1 MNYDTL
7 KKIFFRFDPET
18 AHKIAEFGLRA
29 LYATPGGLEAL
40 AKFGVYKDE
49 ILTQNIWNLSFDNPV
64 GIAGGFD
71 KNATMIAP
79 LAALGYGHIDFGTF
93 TPRPQSGNEK
103 PRLFRLVAEESIQ
116 NAMGFNNEGA
126 DVIERRVRKIYPF
139 VIPIAA
145 NIGKNK
151 VTSNEDA
158 LSDYEALGR
167 KFNGLCDFF
176 IINVSSPNTPNLR
189 ALQENSFI
197 SELIGAMKK
206 ITNRPLVLK
215 LAPDMSADQAIA
227 LCECAVQSGA
237 SGIII
242 NNTSVDYSLS
252 PNARDFGGLSG
263 RLITEKS
270 RKLFA
275 QVARELFGRTVLISC
290 GGIDSAQEAYER
302 IKSGA
307 SLVQIFTA
315 FIFKGP
321 FVAKSINEGLAKLLR
336 ADGFN
341 NISEAVG
348 ANLKD
353 RAGEGYGVRNDLA
366 ENIDN
371 SADLRTYE
379 NKEPD
384 AKTDQISSTSKSKET
399 SEISNTPE
407 SKDADENSNDG
418 KSEISGVQADE
429 IPAAKTDEISSAKTG
444 SNSEADENSSASANL
459 NALVSADVATD
470 QSSTKQSGAESE
482 NSEIKS
488 SANNKNSEV
497 KSTKRSS
504 AKSKNLEAKS
514 TKQSGADRK
523 QDKISKGA
531 SKGGT
536 EQKQS
541 QISKSGVSSK
551 RGKISKDAS
560 QKDTSQKDDA
570 QNGALHKDAVQDNI
584 PQKDATQKDAAQK
597 DTSQDND
604 ALQKDA
610 SQQKGTEAKNLSKSD
625 AKSENLEAKSAKQSG
640 TTSKTAKTKTVSKN
654 KTASKAAPKND
665 IESKNSKTKAVPK
678 NSAESKSLKA
688 KNAKQS
694 NAKTKNAEAKE
705 TKELKEV
712 KKAGGAQDAEQNSS
726 KKRKAKKD

>member
-7 KKIFFRFDPET
+7 KKIFFLFDPET

-93 TPRPQSGNEK
+93 TPRPQSGNPK
-103 PRLFRLVAEESIQ
+103 PRLFRLVSEQSIQ

-139 VIPIAA
+139 KIPIAA

-270 RKLFA
+270 RKLFS

-321 FVAKSINEGLAKLLR
+321 FVAKSINEGLAELLR

-348 ANLKD
+348 VNLKD
-353 RAGEGYGVRNDLA
+353 RAGEGYGIRNDQAKNLG
-366 ENIDN
+366 NG
-371 SADLRTYE
+371 ADLCACG
-379 NKEPD
+379 NKEAG
-384 AKTDQISSTSKSKET
+384 AKTNEILNAAKGEET
-399 SEISNTPE
+399 SEISNAPE
-407 SKDADENSNDG
+407 SKDANGISNDG

-429 IPAAKTDEISSAKTG
+429 IPAVQTNSISK
-444 SNSEADENSSASANL
+444 ADENSSASANL
-459 NALVSADVATD
+459 NVLASADTATD
-470 QSSTKQSGAESE
+470 QRSIEQSGAESE

-488 SANNKNSEV
+488 K
-497 KSTKRSS
+497 KRSS
-504 AKSKNLEAKS
+504 AKSENLEAKS
-514 TKQSGADRK
+514 TKQDSEDRK
-523 QDKISKGA
+523 SDKISK
-531 SKGGT
+531 T
-536 EQKQS
+536 T
-541 QISKSGVSSK
+541 SKSGVSSR
-551 RGKISKDAS
+551 RGKIS
-560 QKDTSQKDDA
+560 
-570 QNGALHKDAVQDNI
+570 
-584 PQKDATQKDAAQK
+584 KDATQKDAAQK
-597 DTSQDND
+597 DTAKDND
-604 ALQKDA
+604 ASQKDGVQDNA
-610 SQQKGTEAKNLSKSD
+610 SQQKGAEAKNLSKSG
-625 AKSENLEAKSAKQSG
+625 AKSENLENKSAKQSD
-640 TTSKTAKTKTVSKN
+640 TASKTAKTKTVQKT
-654 KTASKAAPKND
+654 KTATKAAPKND
-665 IESKNSKTKAVPK
+665 IESKNSKTKAAPK

-688 KNAKQS
+688 KNVKQS
-694 NAKTKNAEAKE
+694 STKTKNAEAKE
-705 TKELKEV
+705 TKELKEA
-712 KKAGGAQDAEQNSS
+712 KEASGAQDAEQNSS

>member
-79 LAALGYGHIDFGTF
+79 LAALGFGHIDFGTF

-126 DVIERRVRKIYPF
+126 DVIEHRVRKIYPF
-139 VIPIAA
+139 KIPIAA

-151 VTSNEDA
+151 ATSNEDA

-275 QVARELFGRTVLISC
+275 QVARELFGRTILISC

-321 FVAKSINEGLAKLLR
+321 FVAKLINERLAELLR

-348 ANLKD
+348 VNLKA
-353 RAGEGYGVRNDLA
+353 RADEGYGIRGDQT
-366 ENIDN
+366 ENRGGG
-371 SADLRTYE
+371 ADLHAYE
-379 NKEPD
+379 NKDAE
-384 AKTDQISSTSKSKET
+384 AKTDKISSAS
-399 SEISNTPE
+399 
-407 SKDADENSNDG
+407 
-418 KSEISGVQADE
+418 KSEISSAQADKIFAAQTDE
-429 IPAAKTDEISSAKTG
+429 IPSAQIGSS
-444 SNSEADENSSASANL
+444 SEADENFSASANL
-459 NALVSADVATD
+459 NALVSADTATD
-470 QSSTKQSGAESE
+470 QSSAEQ
-482 NSEIKS
+482 S
-488 SANNKNSEV
+488 SAENKISEV
-497 KSTKRSS
+497 KNTKRNGT
-504 AKSKNLEAKS
+504 KSENLEAKS
-514 TKQSGADRK
+514 TKQDGTDRK
-523 QDKISKGA
+523 SDKISKTT
-531 SKGGT
+531 SKSGT

-541 QISKSGVSSK
+541 QISKGDASSK

-560 QKDTSQKDDA
+560 QNDASQKNDA
-570 QNGALHKDAVQDNI
+570 QNGAVHKDAVRDNTAQNDAVQDSAS
-584 PQKDATQKDAAQK
+584 QQKDAA
-597 DTSQDND
+597 
-604 ALQKDA
+604 
-610 SQQKGTEAKNLSKSD
+610 AKNLSKSD
-625 AKSENLEAKSAKQSG
+625 AKSENLEAKKAKQSG
-640 TTSKTAKTKTVSKN
+640 TANKTAKTKTASKN
-654 KTASKAAPKND
+654 KTTTKAAPKND
-665 IESKNSKTKAVPK
+665 IESKNSKTKAAPK
-678 NSAESKSLKA
+678 SSAESKSSKS
-688 KNAKQS
+688 KNVKQS
-694 NAKTKNAEAKE
+694 GAKTKNAEAKE
-705 TKELKEV
+705 TKE
-712 KKAGGAQDAEQNSS
+712 ASGAQDAEQNSS

>member
-40 AKFGVYKDE
+40 AKFGIYKDE
-49 ILTQNIWNLSFDNPV
+49 ILTQKIWDLSFDNPV

-79 LAALGYGHIDFGTF
+79 LAALGFGHIDFGTF

-103 PRLFRLVAEESIQ
+103 PRLFRLVSEQSIQ

-126 DVIERRVRKIYPF
+126 DIIERRVRKIYPF

-151 VTSNEDA
+151 ATSNEDA

-197 SELIGAMKK
+197 SELIKAMKK

-270 RKLFA
+270 RELFA
-275 QVARELFGRTVLISC
+275 QVARELFGRTILISC

-321 FVAKSINEGLAKLLR
+321 FVAKSINEGLAELLR
-336 ADGFN
+336 ADGFK

-353 RAGEGYGVRNDLA
+353 RAGEGYGARGDRA
-366 ENIDN
+366 ESHGDG
-371 SADLRTYE
+371 ADLRACE
-379 NKEPD
+379 NKDAE
-384 AKTDQISSTSKSKET
+384 AKTDEISSASKGEET
-399 SEISNTPE
+399 DKISNAPE
-407 SKDADENSNDG
+407 SRDANGISNDG
-418 KSEISGVQADE
+418 KSEISSAQADE
-429 IPAAKTDEISSAKTG
+429 ISAAKTDEISSVQADEILSAQTG
-444 SNSEADENSSASANL
+444 SSSESDKNSSASANL
-459 NALVSADVATD
+459 NALVSAAVATD
-470 QSSTKQSGAESE
+470 QRSIEQ
-482 NSEIKS
+482 S
-488 SANNKNSEV
+488 SAENKISEV
-497 KSTKRSS
+497 KNTKRSS
-504 AKSKNLEAKS
+504 VKSKNLEAKS

-523 QDKISKGA
+523 SDKISK
-531 SKGGT
+531 T
-536 EQKQS
+536 T
-541 QISKSGVSSK
+541 SKSSVSSK

-560 QKDTSQKDDA
+560 Q
-570 QNGALHKDAVQDNI
+570 N
-584 PQKDATQKDAAQK
+584 DAAQK
-597 DTSQDND
+597 ETPQDND
-604 ALQKDA
+604 AAQDNA
-610 SQQKGTEAKNLSKSD
+610 SQQKDAEVKNLSQSG
-625 AKSENLEAKSAKQSG
+625 AKSENLEAKNAKQSSAA
-640 TTSKTAKTKTVSKN
+640 SKTAKTKTASKN
-654 KTASKAAPKND
+654 KTATKAASKND

-678 NSAESKSLKA
+678 GSAESKSSKA
-688 KNAKQS
+688 KNAKQGG
-694 NAKTKNAEAKE
+694 AKTKNSEVEE

-712 KKAGGAQDAEQNSS
+712 KEASGAQDAEQNSS

>member
-79 LAALGYGHIDFGTF
+79 LAALGFGHIDFGTF

-139 VIPIAA
+139 KIPIAA

-151 VTSNEDA
+151 ATSNEDA

-215 LAPDMSADQAIA
+215 LAPDMSAAQAIA

-252 PNARDFGGLSG
+252 PNARGFGGLSG
-263 RLITEKS
+263 KLITEKS

-307 SLVQIFTA
+307 SLIQIFTA

-321 FVAKSINEGLAKLLR
+321 FIAKSINGGLAELLR

-341 NISEAVG
+341 SISEAVG
-348 ANLKD
+348 VNLKD
-353 RAGEGYGVRNDLA
+353 RAGEGYGVIGDQA
-366 ENIDN
+366 ESRGDG
-371 SADLRTYE
+371 ADLRTYE
-379 NKEPD
+379 NKD
-384 AKTDQISSTSKSKET
+384 AEAKADKISSASKGEEA
-399 SEISNTPE
+399 SEISNAPE
-407 SKDADENSNDG
+407 SKDANGILNNGESKILSAQMG
-418 KSEISGVQADE
+418 E
-429 IPAAKTDEISSAKTG
+429 IPAVQTDEILSAQTNSS
-444 SNSEADENSSASANL
+444 SEADENSSASANL
-459 NALVSADVATD
+459 NASVSADTATD
-470 QSSTKQSGAESE
+470 QSSAEQ
-482 NSEIKS
+482 S
-488 SANNKNSEV
+488 SAENKISEV
-497 KSTKRSS
+497 KNTKRSS
-504 AKSKNLEAKS
+504 AKCENLEDKN
-514 TKQSGADRK
+514 TKQSGEDRK
-523 QDKISKGA
+523 SDKISK
-531 SKGGT
+531 T
-536 EQKQS
+536 T
-541 QISKSGVSSK
+541 SK
-551 RGKISKDAS
+551 RSKNS
-560 QKDTSQKDDA
+560 
-570 QNGALHKDAVQDNI
+570 
-584 PQKDATQKDAAQK
+584 KDATQKDAAQK
-597 DTSQDND
+597 DTPQDND
-604 ALQKDA
+604 AAQDNTSQQKDA
-610 SQQKGTEAKNLSKSD
+610 AAKNISKSN
-625 AKSENLEAKSAKQSG
+625 AKSENLEAKKAKQSG
-640 TTSKTAKTKTVSKN
+640 TASKTVKTKTTPKN
-654 KTASKAAPKND
+654 KTATEAALKND
-665 IESKNSKTKAVPK
+665 IESKNFKTKAAPK
-678 NSAESKSLKA
+678 SSAESKSSKA
-688 KNAKQS
+688 KNVKQS
-694 NAKTKNAEAKE
+694 RAKTKNAEAKE
-705 TKELKEV
+705 TGEIKEAKEV
-712 KKAGGAQDAEQNSS
+712 KEAGGAQDAEQNSS

>member
-29 LYATPGGLEAL
+29 LYATPGGLEVL

-79 LAALGYGHIDFGTF
+79 LAALGFGHIDFGTF

-103 PRLFRLVAEESIQ
+103 PRLFRLVSEQSIQ

-126 DVIERRVRKIYPF
+126 DVIEHRVRKIYPF
-139 VIPIAA
+139 KIPIAA

-151 VTSNEDA
+151 ATPNEDA
-158 LSDYEALGR
+158 ISDYEALGR
-167 KFNGLCDFF
+167 KFDGLCDFF

-215 LAPDMSADQAIA
+215 LAPDMSAAQAIA

-270 RKLFA
+270 RELFA
-275 QVARELFGRTVLISC
+275 HVARELFGRTILISC

-348 ANLKD
+348 VNLKD
-353 RAGEGYGVRNDLA
+353 RAGEGYGARGDRV
-366 ENIDN
+366 ENRDN
-371 SADLRTYE
+371 GADLCACG
-379 NKEPD
+379 NKEAS
-384 AKTDQISSTSKSKET
+384 AKTNEILNAAKGEET
-399 SEISNTPE
+399 SEISNAPE
-407 SKDADENSNDG
+407 SKDVDEILNDG
-418 KSEISGVQADE
+418 ESKILSTQADE
-429 IPAAKTDEISSAKTG
+429 ILAAQTDKIPSAQTG
-444 SNSEADENSSASANL
+444 SSSEADENSGASVNL
-459 NALVSADVATD
+459 NALVSADTATD
-470 QSSTKQSGAESE
+470 QSSAEQ
-482 NSEIKS
+482 S
-488 SANNKNSEV
+488 SAENKISEV
-497 KSTKRSS
+497 KNTKRSN
-504 AKSKNLEAKS
+504 AKSENLEAKS
-514 TKQSGADRK
+514 TRQSSVDEK
-523 QDKISKGA
+523 QDKISKRVSKNGA
-531 SKGGT
+531 D
-536 EQKQS
+536 QKQS
-541 QISKSGVSSK
+541 QISKSGAGSK
-551 RGKISKDAS
+551 RGKILKN
-560 QKDTSQKDDA
+560 TSQ
-570 QNGALHKDAVQDNI
+570 NDAVQDN
-584 PQKDATQKDAAQK
+584 
-597 DTSQDND
+597 
-604 ALQKDA
+604 A
-610 SQQKGTEAKNLSKSD
+610 SQQKGAEAKNLSQSG
-625 AKSENLEAKSAKQSG
+625 AKSENLEAKNAKQSG
-640 TTSKTAKTKTVSKN
+640 AASKTAKTKTAQKN
-654 KTASKAAPKND
+654 ITATKAA
-665 IESKNSKTKAVPK
+665 PK
-678 NSAESKSLKA
+678 NSAESKSSKS
-688 KNAKQS
+688 KNVKQS
-694 NAKTKNAEAKE
+694 GAKTKNAEAKE
-705 TKELKEV
+705 TKEVKE
-712 KKAGGAQDAEQNSS
+712 ASGAQDAEQNSS

>member
-7 KKIFFRFDPET
+7 KKIFFLFDPET

-29 LYATPGGLEAL
+29 LYATPGGLEIL

-79 LAALGYGHIDFGTF
+79 LAALGFGHIDFGTF

-103 PRLFRLVAEESIQ
+103 PRLFRLVAEKSIQ

-139 VIPIAA
+139 KIPIAA

-151 VTSNEDA
+151 ATSNEDA

-275 QVARELFGRTVLISC
+275 QVARELFGRTILISC

-321 FVAKSINEGLAKLLR
+321 FVAKSINEELAKLLR

-341 NISEAVG
+341 NINEAVG
-348 ANLKD
+348 VNLKD
-353 RAGEGYGVRNDLA
+353 RVGEGYGIRNDLVESRGNGA
-366 ENIDN
+366 T
-371 SADLRTYE
+371 LRTYE
-379 NKEPD
+379 NKD
-384 AKTDQISSTSKSKET
+384 AEAKADKISSASKGEET
-399 SEISNTPE
+399 SEISNAPK

-418 KSEISGVQADE
+418 KSEISSARADKIPAVQTDEISSIQADE
-429 IPAAKTDEISSAKTG
+429 IPSAQTNSS
-444 SNSEADENSSASANL
+444 SEADENSSTSANL
-459 NALVSADVATD
+459 NALVSADTATD
-470 QSSTKQSGAESE
+470 QSSAEQSGTKSENSEVKNTKRNGAESE
-482 NSEIKS
+482 
-488 SANNKNSEV
+488 
-497 KSTKRSS
+497 
-504 AKSKNLEAKS
+504 NLEAKS
-514 TKQSGADRK
+514 TKQGNADRK

-541 QISKSGVSSK
+541 QISKGDASSK
-551 RGKISKDAS
+551 RGKIS
-560 QKDTSQKDDA
+560 
-570 QNGALHKDAVQDNI
+570 
-584 PQKDATQKDAAQK
+584 KDATQKDAAQK
-597 DTSQDND
+597 DTAKDND
-604 ALQKDA
+604 ASQKDVVQDNNA
-610 SQQKGTEAKNLSKSD
+610 SQQKGAEAKNLSKSSI
-625 AKSENLEAKSAKQSG
+625 KSENLEAKSTKQSD
-640 TTSKTAKTKTVSKN
+640 TASKTAKTKTVTKV
-654 KTASKAAPKND
+654 ASKND

-678 NSAESKSLKA
+678 GSAESKSSKA

-694 NAKTKNAEAKE
+694 GAKTKNAEAKE
-705 TKELKEV
+705 TKEVKE
-712 KKAGGAQDAEQNSS
+712 ASGAQDAEQNSS

>member
-79 LAALGYGHIDFGTF
+79 LAALGFGHIDFGTF
-93 TPRPQSGNEK
+93 TPRPQSGNPK
-103 PRLFRLVAEESIQ
+103 PRLFRLVSEQSIQ

-139 VIPIAA
+139 KIPIAA

-151 VTSNEDA
+151 ATSNEDA

-252 PNARDFGGLSG
+252 PNSRDFGGLSG

-270 RKLFA
+270 RELFA
-275 QVARELFGRTVLISC
+275 QVARELFSRTILISC

-321 FVAKSINEGLAKLLR
+321 FVAKSINEGLAELLR
-336 ADGFN
+336 ADGFK

-353 RAGEGYGVRNDLA
+353 RAGEGYGARGDRA
-366 ENIDN
+366 ESHGGGANFG
-371 SADLRTYE
+371 ACE
-379 NKEPD
+379 NKE
-384 AKTDQISSTSKSKET
+384 AGT
-399 SEISNTPE
+399 
-407 SKDADENSNDG
+407 
-418 KSEISGVQADE
+418 
-429 IPAAKTDEISSAKTG
+429 KTDEISSASKGEKTDEISNAPESKDVDEILNDG
-444 SNSEADENSSASANL
+444 ESKILSAQADEIPSAQTDSNSEADENSGASANL
-459 NALVSADVATD
+459 NALINTDTATD
-470 QSSTKQSGAESE
+470 QSSTEQSDAESE

-488 SANNKNSEV
+488 SAENENSEV
-497 KSTKRSS
+497 KNTKRNG
-504 AKSKNLEAKS
+504 AKSENLEAKS
-514 TKQSGADRK
+514 TKQGSADRK
-523 QDKISKGA
+523 SDKISK
-531 SKGGT
+531 T
-536 EQKQS
+536 T
-541 QISKSGVSSK
+541 SKSGVTSK
-551 RGKISKDAS
+551 RGKISK
-560 QKDTSQKDDA
+560 
-570 QNGALHKDAVQDNI
+570 G
-584 PQKDATQKDAAQK
+584 ATQKDAAQK
-597 DTSQDND
+597 DTPQDND
-604 ALQKDA
+604 AVQDNA
-610 SQQKGTEAKNLSKSD
+610 SQQKGAEAKNLSKSD
-625 AKSENLEAKSAKQSG
+625 AKSENLEAKNAKQSD
-640 TTSKTAKTKTVSKN
+640 TASKTAKTKTASKN
-654 KTASKAAPKND
+654 KTATKAAPKND
-665 IESKNSKTKAVPK
+665 IESKNSKTKAASK
-678 NSAESKSLKA
+678 SSAESKSLKA

-694 NAKTKNAEAKE
+694 SAKTKNSEVKE
-705 TKELKEV
+705 TKELKEA
-712 KKAGGAQDAEQNSS
+712 KKASGAQDAEQNSS

>member
-79 LAALGYGHIDFGTF
+79 LAALGFGHIDFGTF

-103 PRLFRLVAEESIQ
+103 PRLFRLVSEQSIQ

-126 DVIERRVRKIYPF
+126 DIIEHRVRKIYPF

-151 VTSNEDA
+151 ATPNEDA
-158 LSDYEALGR
+158 LSDYEVLAR
-167 KFNGLCDFF
+167 KFDGLCDFF

-227 LCECAVQSGA
+227 LCECAAQSGA

-270 RKLFA
+270 RELFA

-321 FVAKSINEGLAKLLR
+321 FVAKSINEGLAELLR
-336 ADGFN
+336 TDGFK

-353 RAGEGYGVRNDLA
+353 RAGEGYGIRGDQA
-366 ENIDN
+366 ENRDDG
-371 SADLRTYE
+371 SDLR
-379 NKEPD
+379 
-384 AKTDQISSTSKSKET
+384 AC
-399 SEISNTPE
+399 E
-407 SKDADENSNDG
+407 SKKADT
-418 KSEISGVQADE
+418 
-429 IPAAKTDEISSAKTG
+429 KTDEISSATKGEETSEI
-444 SNSEADENSSASANL
+444 SNAPESKETDGISNDGESKILSAQADEILSAQTNSSSEADKNSGASANL
-459 NALVSADVATD
+459 NALVSADTATD
-470 QSSTKQSGAESE
+470 QRSIEQSGAEGE
-482 NSEIKS
+482 
-488 SANNKNSEV
+488 NSEV
-497 KSTKRSS
+497 KNTKC
-504 AKSKNLEAKS
+504 
-514 TKQSGADRK
+514 
-523 QDKISKGA
+523 
-531 SKGGT
+531 
-536 EQKQS
+536 
-541 QISKSGVSSK
+541 
-551 RGKISKDAS
+551 
-560 QKDTSQKDDA
+560 
-570 QNGALHKDAVQDNI
+570 
-584 PQKDATQKDAAQK
+584 
-597 DTSQDND
+597 
-604 ALQKDA
+604 
-610 SQQKGTEAKNLSKSD
+610 SD
-625 AKSENLEAKSAKQSG
+625 AKSENLEAKSTKQDGTDRKSYKISKTTSKSSVSSKRGKISKDTTQKDTAKDDDASRKDVVQDNNASQQKDATAKNLSKSDVKSENLEVKNAKQSG
-640 TTSKTAKTKTVSKN
+640 TASKTAKTKTAKTKTAKTKTAKTKTVPKN
-654 KTASKAAPKND
+654 KTATKTA
-665 IESKNSKTKAVPK
+665 SKNITATKATPK
-678 NSAESKSLKA
+678 NSAESKSSKV

-694 NAKTKNAEAKE
+694 GAKTKKAEVKE
-705 TKELKEV
+705 AKELKETRETS
-712 KKAGGAQDAEQNSS
+712 GAQDAEQNSS

>member
-7 KKIFFRFDPET
+7 KKIFFLFDPET

-79 LAALGYGHIDFGTF
+79 LAALGFGHIDFGTF

-139 VIPIAA
+139 KIPIAA

-151 VTSNEDA
+151 ATSNEDA

-270 RKLFA
+270 RELFA

-321 FVAKSINEGLAKLLR
+321 FVAKSINEGLAELLR

-341 NISEAVG
+341 NVSEAVG
-348 ANLKD
+348 VNLKT
-353 RAGEGYGVRNDLA
+353 RAGEGYGIRNDQA
-366 ENIDN
+366 ESRGNG
-371 SADLRTYE
+371 ADLCACG
-379 NKEPD
+379 NKEAG
-384 AKTDQISSTSKSKET
+384 AKTNEISNVAKGEET
-399 SEISNTPE
+399 SEISNAPE
-407 SKDADENSNDG
+407 SKDADEILNDG
-418 KSEISGVQADE
+418 ESKILSAQMGEIPAVQTDE
-429 IPAAKTDEISSAKTG
+429 IPTAQTNSS
-444 SNSEADENSSASANL
+444 SEVDENSDASANL
-459 NALVSADVATD
+459 NALINTDTATG
-470 QSSTKQSGAESE
+470 QSSTEQSDAESE

-488 SANNKNSEV
+488 
-497 KSTKRSS
+497 
-504 AKSKNLEAKS
+504 AK
-514 TKQSGADRK
+514 QGGADEK
-523 QDKISKGA
+523 PDKISKRVSKNGA
-531 SKGGT
+531 D
-536 EQKQS
+536 QKQS
-541 QISKSGVSSK
+541 QISKSGVTSK
-551 RGKISKDAS
+551 RGKIS
-560 QKDTSQKDDA
+560 
-570 QNGALHKDAVQDNI
+570 
-584 PQKDATQKDAAQK
+584 KDATQKDAAQK
-597 DTSQDND
+597 DTPQDND
-604 ALQKDA
+604 AAQDNA
-610 SQQKGTEAKNLSKSD
+610 SQQKGAAAKYLSKSG
-625 AKSENLEAKSAKQSG
+625 AKSENLEAKNAKQSSAA
-640 TTSKTAKTKTVSKN
+640 SKTAKTKTAPKNKTATKTASKN
-654 KTASKAAPKND
+654 KTATKAASKND
-665 IESKNSKTKAVPK
+665 IESKNSKTKAASK

-694 NAKTKNAEAKE
+694 GAKTKNTEAKE

-712 KKAGGAQDAEQNSS
+712 KKASGAQDAERNSS
-726 KKRKAKKD
+726 KRRKVKKD

>member
-79 LAALGYGHIDFGTF
+79 LAALGFGHIDFGTF

-103 PRLFRLVAEESIQ
+103 PRLFRLVSEQSIQ

-139 VIPIAA
+139 KIPIAA

-151 VTSNEDA
+151 ATPNEDA

-252 PNARDFGGLSG
+252 PNTRDFGGLSG

-321 FVAKSINEGLAKLLR
+321 FVAKSINEGLAELLR

-348 ANLKD
+348 ANLKAH
-353 RAGEGYGVRNDLA
+353 AGEGYGIRNDQAKNLG
-366 ENIDN
+366 NG
-371 SADLRTYE
+371 ADLCACE
-379 NKEPD
+379 DKE
-384 AKTDQISSTSKSKET
+384 
-399 SEISNTPE
+399 
-407 SKDADENSNDG
+407 ADT
-418 KSEISGVQADE
+418 
-429 IPAAKTDEISSAKTG
+429 KTDEISSATKGEETSEI
-444 SNSEADENSSASANL
+444 SNAPESKETDGISNDGESKILSTQMGEIPAVQTDEIPTAQTNSSSEADENSDALVNL
-459 NALVSADVATD
+459 NALVSADTATD
-470 QSSTKQSGAESE
+470 QSSAEQ
-482 NSEIKS
+482 S
-488 SANNKNSEV
+488 SAENKISEV
-497 KSTKRSS
+497 KNTKRSS
-504 AKSKNLEAKS
+504 AKSENLEAKS
-514 TKQSGADRK
+514 TKQGSADQK
-523 QDKISKGA
+523 QDKISKRA
-531 SKGGT
+531 SKSGAD
-536 EQKQS
+536 QKQS
-541 QISKSGVSSK
+541 QISKSGVSSR
-551 RGKISKDAS
+551 RGKISKDA
-560 QKDTSQKDDA
+560 A
-570 QNGALHKDAVQDNI
+570 
-584 PQKDATQKDAAQK
+584 QKDAAQK
-597 DTSQDND
+597 DTAQYDDASQKDVVQDNN
-604 ALQKDA
+604 A
-610 SQQKGTEAKNLSKSD
+610 SQQKGTETKNLSKSD
-625 AKSENLEAKSAKQSG
+625 AKSENLEVKNAKQGG
-640 TTSKTAKTKTVSKN
+640 TASKTAKTKTASKN
-654 KTASKAAPKND
+654 KTATKVASKND
-665 IESKNSKTKAVPK
+665 IESKNSKTKATPK
-678 NSAESKSLKA
+678 NSAESKSLKS
-688 KNAKQS
+688 KNIKQS
-694 NAKTKNAEAKE
+694 GAKTKNAEDKE

-712 KKAGGAQDAEQNSS
+712 KKASGTQDAEQNSS

>member
-93 TPRPQSGNEK
+93 TPRPQSGNPK
-103 PRLFRLVAEESIQ
+103 PRLFRLVSEQSIQ

-126 DVIERRVRKIYPF
+126 DIIEHRVRKIYPF
-139 VIPIAA
+139 KIPIAA

-151 VTSNEDA
+151 ATPNEDA

-252 PNARDFGGLSG
+252 PNARGFGGLSG

-270 RKLFA
+270 RELFA
-275 QVARELFGRTVLISC
+275 QVARELFGRTILISC

-321 FVAKSINEGLAKLLR
+321 FVAKSINEGLAELLR
-336 ADGFN
+336 ADGFK

-353 RAGEGYGVRNDLA
+353 RAGEGYGIRGDQA
-366 ENIDN
+366 ENRDKGT
-371 SADLRTYE
+371 DLRTCG
-379 NKEPD
+379 NKEAG
-384 AKTDQISSTSKSKET
+384 AKTN
-399 SEISNTPE
+399 EISNVAKGEETDKISNAPE
-407 SKDADENSNDG
+407 SKDANGISNDG
-418 KSEISGVQADE
+418 KSKISGVQADE
-429 IPAAKTDEISSAKTG
+429 IPAVQTNSS
-444 SNSEADENSSASANL
+444 SEADENSSASANL
-459 NALVSADVATD
+459 NALVSTDTTTD
-470 QSSTKQSGAESE
+470 QSSAEQSSAENKIPEVKNTKQSDTESE
-482 NSEIKS
+482 
-488 SANNKNSEV
+488 
-497 KSTKRSS
+497 
-504 AKSKNLEAKS
+504 NLEAKS
-514 TKQSGADRK
+514 AKKNSADQK
-523 QDKISKGA
+523 QDKISKTT
-531 SKGGT
+531 SKSGT
-536 EQKQS
+536 DRKQS
-541 QISKSGVSSK
+541 QISKSGAGSK
-551 RGKISKDAS
+551 RGKISKDA
-560 QKDTSQKDDA
+560 
-570 QNGALHKDAVQDNI
+570 
-584 PQKDATQKDAAQK
+584 AQK
-597 DTSQDND
+597 DTAKDNDAVQKDAPQDND
-604 ALQKDA
+604 ALRKDA
-610 SQQKGTEAKNLSKSD
+610 SQQKDAEVKNLSQSGAKSD
-625 AKSENLEAKSAKQSG
+625 NLEAKNAKQSG
-640 TTSKTAKTKTVSKN
+640 AASKTAKTKTAQKN
-654 KTASKAAPKND
+654 ITATKAA
-665 IESKNSKTKAVPK
+665 PK
-678 NSAESKSLKA
+678 NSAESKSSKS
-688 KNAKQS
+688 KNVKQS
-694 NAKTKNAEAKE
+694 GAKTKNAEAKE
-705 TKELKEV
+705 TKEVKE
-712 KKAGGAQDAEQNSS
+712 ASGTQNAEQNSS

>member
-7 KKIFFRFDPET
+7 KKIFFLFDPET
-18 AHKIAEFGLRA
+18 AHKVAEFGLRA

-151 VTSNEDA
+151 TTSNEDA

-215 LAPDMSADQAIA
+215 LAPDMSAAQAIA

-270 RKLFA
+270 RELFA
-275 QVARELFGRTVLISC
+275 QVARELFGRTILISC

-321 FVAKSINEGLAKLLR
+321 FVAKSINEGLAELLR
-336 ADGFN
+336 ADGFK

-348 ANLKD
+348 TNLKD
-353 RAGEGYGVRNDLA
+353 RAGEGYGIRNDLA
-366 ENIDN
+366 ENLGN
-371 SADLRTYE
+371 GADLRTYE
-379 NKEPD
+379 NKD
-384 AKTDQISSTSKSKET
+384 AEAKADKISSATGGEET
-399 SEISNTPE
+399 DEISNAPE
-407 SKDADENSNDG
+407 SRDADENSNDG
-418 KSEISGVQADE
+418 KSEISSVQVNK
-429 IPAAKTDEISSAKTG
+429 IPAAKTDEISSIQADKIP
-444 SNSEADENSSASANL
+444 SVKISSSSEADENSSALANL
-459 NALVSADVATD
+459 NVLVSADTATD
-470 QSSTKQSGAESE
+470 RRSIEQSGVESE
-482 NSEIKS
+482 
-488 SANNKNSEV
+488 
-497 KSTKRSS
+497 
-504 AKSKNLEAKS
+504 NLEAKS
-514 TKQSGADRK
+514 AKQGSADQK
-523 QDKISKGA
+523 QDKISK
-531 SKGGT
+531 T
-536 EQKQS
+536 T
-541 QISKSGVSSK
+541 SKSDASSK
-551 RGKISKDAS
+551 RGKISKDA
-560 QKDTSQKDDA
+560 A
-570 QNGALHKDAVQDNI
+570 QNDSAQKDAVQDN
-584 PQKDATQKDAAQK
+584 
-597 DTSQDND
+597 
-604 ALQKDA
+604 A

-625 AKSENLEAKSAKQSG
+625 AKSENLEVKNAKQSG
-640 TTSKTAKTKTVSKN
+640 AASKTAKTKTAPKN
-654 KTASKAAPKND
+654 KTATKAAPKND
-665 IESKNSKTKAVPK
+665 IESKNSKTKTAPK
-678 NSAESKSLKA
+678 SSAESKNSKA
-688 KNAKQS
+688 KNVKQS
-694 NAKTKNAEAKE
+694 SAKTKNAEAKE

-712 KKAGGAQDAEQNSS
+712 KEASGAQDAEQNSS

>member
-79 LAALGYGHIDFGTF
+79 LAALGFGHIDFGTF

-103 PRLFRLVAEESIQ
+103 PRLFRLVSEQSIQ

-151 VTSNEDA
+151 TTLNEDA

-252 PNARDFGGLSG
+252 PNARGFGGLSG

-270 RKLFA
+270 RELFA
-275 QVARELFGRTVLISC
+275 QVARELFGRTILISC

-321 FVAKSINEGLAKLLR
+321 FVAKSINEGLAELLR

-348 ANLKD
+348 VNLKD
-353 RAGEGYGVRNDLA
+353 RAGEGYGIRNDLA
-366 ENIDN
+366 ESRGDG
-371 SADLRTYE
+371 ADLRACE
-379 NKEPD
+379 DKEAD
-384 AKTDQISSTSKSKET
+384 ARTDKISSTSKSEET
-399 SEISNTPE
+399 SEISNAPE
-407 SKDADENSNDG
+407 SKDADEILNDG
-418 KSEISGVQADE
+418 ESKILSAQIDE
-429 IPAAKTDEISSAKTG
+429 IPTAQTNSS
-444 SNSEADENSSASANL
+444 SEADENSSASANL
-459 NALVSADVATD
+459 NALVSAYTAMD
-470 QSSTKQSGAESE
+470 QRSIKQSGAENENSEIKSAKQRSSAESE
-482 NSEIKS
+482 NSEIK
-488 SANNKNSEV
+488 N
-497 KSTKRSS
+497 TKRNG
-504 AKSKNLEAKS
+504 AKSENLETKS

-541 QISKSGVSSK
+541 QISKVDASSK

-560 QKDTSQKDDA
+560 QNDASQKNDA
-570 QNGALHKDAVQDNI
+570 QNGAVHKDAVWDNTTQNDAVQDSAS
-584 PQKDATQKDAAQK
+584 QQKDAA
-597 DTSQDND
+597 
-604 ALQKDA
+604 
-610 SQQKGTEAKNLSKSD
+610 AKNLSKSD
-625 AKSENLEAKSAKQSG
+625 AKSENLENKSAKQSD
-640 TTSKTAKTKTVSKN
+640 TASKTAKTKTTPKN
-654 KTASKAAPKND
+654 KTTIEAALKND
-665 IESKNSKTKAVPK
+665 IESKNSKTKAAPK
-678 NSAESKSLKA
+678 SSAESKSLKA
-688 KNAKQS
+688 KNAKQGS
-694 NAKTKNAEAKE
+694 AKTKNAEAKE
-705 TKELKEV
+705 TKELKEA
-712 KKAGGAQDAEQNSS
+712 KKASGSQDAEQNSS

>member
-79 LAALGYGHIDFGTF
+79 LAALGFGHIDFGTF

-103 PRLFRLVAEESIQ
+103 PRLFRLVSEQSIQ

-126 DVIERRVRKIYPF
+126 DIIEHRVRKIYPF

-151 VTSNEDA
+151 ATPNEDA

-270 RKLFA
+270 RELFA

-321 FVAKSINEGLAKLLR
+321 FVAKSINEGLAELLR

-348 ANLKD
+348 VNLKD
-353 RAGEGYGVRNDLA
+353 RAGEGYGARGDQA
-366 ENIDN
+366 ENRDN
-371 SADLRTYE
+371 GADLRACE
-379 NKEPD
+379 DKE
-384 AKTDQISSTSKSKET
+384 AETKTD
-399 SEISNTPE
+399 EISNAPE
-407 SKDADENSNDG
+407 SKDADEISNDS
-418 KSEISGVQADE
+418 KSEISSAQADK
-429 IPAAKTDEISSAKTG
+429 IPAAKTDEILSAQT
-444 SNSEADENSSASANL
+444 NSISESDENSSASANL
-459 NALVSADVATD
+459 NALVSADTATD
-470 QSSTKQSGAESE
+470 QSSAEQ
-482 NSEIKS
+482 S
-488 SANNKNSEV
+488 SAENKISEV
-497 KSTKRSS
+497 KNTKRSS
-504 AKSKNLEAKS
+504 
-514 TKQSGADRK
+514 
-523 QDKISKGA
+523 
-531 SKGGT
+531 
-536 EQKQS
+536 
-541 QISKSGVSSK
+541 
-551 RGKISKDAS
+551 
-560 QKDTSQKDDA
+560 
-570 QNGALHKDAVQDNI
+570 
-584 PQKDATQKDAAQK
+584 
-597 DTSQDND
+597 
-604 ALQKDA
+604 
-610 SQQKGTEAKNLSKSD
+610 
-625 AKSENLEAKSAKQSG
+625 AKSENLEAKSTRQSSVDEKQDKISKRASKSDANQKRSQISKSGAGSRRGKISKDATQKDAVQKDTPQDNDAAQDNVSQKKDAAAKNLSQSGAKSENLETKDIKQSVAA
-640 TTSKTAKTKTVSKN
+640 SKTAKTKTASKN
-654 KTASKAAPKND
+654 KTAIKAASKND
-665 IESKNSKTKAVPK
+665 IESKNSKTKAAPK

-694 NAKTKNAEAKE
+694 GAKTKNAKAKE
-705 TKELKEV
+705 TKE
-712 KKAGGAQDAEQNSS
+712 AGGAQDAEQNSS

>member
-79 LAALGYGHIDFGTF
+79 LAALGFGHIDFGTF

-103 PRLFRLVAEESIQ
+103 PRLFRLVSEQSIQ

-139 VIPIAA
+139 KIPIAA

-151 VTSNEDA
+151 ATSNEDA

-237 SGIII
+237 NGIII

-275 QVARELFGRTVLISC
+275 QVARELFGRTILISC

-321 FVAKSINEGLAKLLR
+321 FVAKSINEGLAELLR

-341 NISEAVG
+341 NVSEAVG
-348 ANLKD
+348 VNLKT
-353 RAGEGYGVRNDLA
+353 RAGEGYGIRGDQA
-366 ENIDN
+366 ENLGN
-371 SADLRTYE
+371 GADLRACE
-379 NKEPD
+379 DKEAD
-384 AKTDQISSTSKSKET
+384 AKTDKISSASKGEET

-407 SKDADENSNDG
+407 SRDADGISNDG
-418 KSEISGVQADE
+418 KSEISGTQADK
-429 IPAAKTDEISSAKTG
+429 ILAAKTDEISSVQADEIPSAQTD
-444 SNSEADENSSASANL
+444 SNSKADENSSASANL
-459 NALVSADVATD
+459 NALVSADTATD
-470 QSSTKQSGAESE
+470 QRSIEQSGVESE

-488 SANNKNSEV
+488 K
-497 KSTKRSS
+497 KRSS
-504 AKSKNLEAKS
+504 AKSENLEAKS

-523 QDKISKGA
+523 SDKISK
-531 SKGGT
+531 T
-536 EQKQS
+536 T
-541 QISKSGVSSK
+541 SKSSVSPK
-551 RGKISKDAS
+551 RGKISKDA
-560 QKDTSQKDDA
+560 A
-570 QNGALHKDAVQDNI
+570 QNDAAQDSAS
-584 PQKDATQKDAAQK
+584 QQKDAA
-597 DTSQDND
+597 
-604 ALQKDA
+604 
-610 SQQKGTEAKNLSKSD
+610 AKNLSKSD
-625 AKSENLEAKSAKQSG
+625 AKSEDLEAKKAKQSG
-640 TTSKTAKTKTVSKN
+640 TASKTVKTKTTSKN
-654 KTASKAAPKND
+654 KTATEAAPKND
-665 IESKNSKTKAVPK
+665 IESKNSKTKAASK

-688 KNAKQS
+688 KNVKQS
-694 NAKTKNAEAKE
+694 GAKTKNAEAKE
-705 TKELKEV
+705 TKELKEA
-712 KKAGGAQDAEQNSS
+712 KEASGAQDAEQNSS

>member
-79 LAALGYGHIDFGTF
+79 LAALGFGHIDFGTF

-139 VIPIAA
+139 KIPIAA

-151 VTSNEDA
+151 TTSNEDA

-215 LAPDMSADQAIA
+215 LAPDMSSDQAIA

-275 QVARELFGRTVLISC
+275 QVARELFGRTILISC

-321 FVAKSINEGLAKLLR
+321 FVAKSINEGLAELLR

-353 RAGEGYGVRNDLA
+353 RAGEGYGVIGDQT
-366 ENIDN
+366 ENRGGG
-371 SADLRTYE
+371 ADLRACE
-379 NKEPD
+379 DKEAN
-384 AKTDQISSTSKSKET
+384 AKTDKISSTSKSEEA
-399 SEISNTPE
+399 SEISNVPE
-407 SKDADENSNDG
+407 SKDADRISNDG
-418 KSEISGVQADE
+418 KSEISGTQADK
-429 IPAAKTDEISSAKTG
+429 IPAVQTSSISET
-444 SNSEADENSSASANL
+444 DENSSASANL
-459 NALVSADVATD
+459 NALVSADTATD
-470 QSSTKQSGAESE
+470 LSSAEQSGAESE

-488 SANNKNSEV
+488 GANNKNSEV
-497 KSTKRSS
+497 KNIKRSS
-504 AKSKNLEAKS
+504 AKGENLEDKS
-514 TKQSGADRK
+514 TKQGGADRK
-523 QDKISKGA
+523 SDKISKGV
-531 SKGGT
+531 SKGGA

-541 QISKSGVSSK
+541 QISKVDVSSK

-560 QKDTSQKDDA
+560 QNDASQKDDA
-570 QNGALHKDAVQDNI
+570 QNDALHKDAVQDNI
-584 PQKDATQKDAAQK
+584 SQKDATQK
-597 DTSQDND
+597 D

-610 SQQKGTEAKNLSKSD
+610 SQQKGAEAKNLSKSSI
-625 AKSENLEAKSAKQSG
+625 KSENLEAKSTKQSD
-640 TTSKTAKTKTVSKN
+640 TASKTASKN
-654 KTASKAAPKND
+654 KTATKAAPKND
-665 IESKNSKTKAVPK
+665 TESKNSKTKAAPK
-678 NSAESKSLKA
+678 NSGESKSSNS
-688 KNAKQS
+688 KNVKQS
-694 NAKTKNAEAKE
+694 GAKTKNAEAKE
-705 TKELKEV
+705 TREV
-712 KKAGGAQDAEQNSS
+712 KEASGAQDAEQNSS

>member
-79 LAALGYGHIDFGTF
+79 LAALGFGHIDFGTF

-103 PRLFRLVAEESIQ
+103 PRLFRLVSEESIQ

-126 DVIERRVRKIYPF
+126 DIIEHRVRKIYPF
-139 VIPIAA
+139 KIPIAA

-151 VTSNEDA
+151 TTLNEDA

-275 QVARELFGRTVLISC
+275 QVARELFGRTILISC

-321 FVAKSINEGLAKLLR
+321 FVAKSINEGLAELLR

-341 NISEAVG
+341 SIIEAVG
-348 ANLKD
+348 VNLKD
-353 RAGEGYGVRNDLA
+353 RAGEGYGIRKDLA
-366 ENIDN
+366 ENRGDG
-371 SADLRTYE
+371 SDLRTYE
-379 NKEPD
+379 NKEAE
-384 AKTDQISSTSKSKET
+384 AKTDKISSTAEGEET
-399 SEISNTPE
+399 SEISNAPE

-418 KSEISGVQADE
+418 KSEISSAQADK
-429 IPAAKTDEISSAKTG
+429 IPAVQTDSS
-444 SNSEADENSSASANL
+444 SEADKNSSASANL
-459 NALVSADVATD
+459 NALVSAYTAMD
-470 QSSTKQSGAESE
+470 QRSIKQSGAENE
-482 NSEIKS
+482 
-488 SANNKNSEV
+488 NSEV
-497 KSTKRSS
+497 KNTKRNS
-504 AKSKNLEAKS
+504 AKSKNLETKSAK
-514 TKQSGADRK
+514 QGGADEK
-523 QDKISKGA
+523 QDKISKTTSKSGA
-531 SKGGT
+531 N
-536 EQKQS
+536 QKQS
-541 QISKSGVSSK
+541 QISKSGVTSK
-551 RGKISKDAS
+551 RGKIS
-560 QKDTSQKDDA
+560 
-570 QNGALHKDAVQDNI
+570 
-584 PQKDATQKDAAQK
+584 KDATQKDAAQK
-597 DTSQDND
+597 DTAQYDDASQKDVAQDNS
-604 ALQKDA
+604 A
-610 SQQKGTEAKNLSKSD
+610 SQQKDAAAKHLSKSD
-625 AKSENLEAKSAKQSG
+625 AKSENLEAKNAKQSD
-640 TTSKTAKTKTVSKN
+640 TASKTAKTKTTPKN
-654 KTASKAAPKND
+654 KTTTEAALKND
-665 IESKNSKTKAVPK
+665 IESKNSKTKAAPK
-678 NSAESKSLKA
+678 NSAESK
-688 KNAKQS
+688 NVKQS
-694 NAKTKNAEAKE
+694 SAKTKNAEAKE
-705 TKELKEV
+705 TKEVKE
-712 KKAGGAQDAEQNSS
+712 ASGAQDAEQNSS

>member
-49 ILTQNIWNLSFDNPV
+49 ILTQKIWNLSFDNPV

-79 LAALGYGHIDFGTF
+79 LAALGFGHIDFGTF

-103 PRLFRLVAEESIQ
+103 PRLFRLVSEQSIQ

-126 DVIERRVRKIYPF
+126 DIIERRVRKIYPF

-151 VTSNEDA
+151 ATPNEDA
-158 LSDYEALGR
+158 LGDYETLGR

-189 ALQENSFI
+189 TLQENSFI

-270 RKLFA
+270 RELFA

-290 GGIDSAQEAYER
+290 GGIDSAQETYER

-321 FVAKSINEGLAKLLR
+321 FVAKSINEGLAELLR
-336 ADGFN
+336 ADGFK

-348 ANLKD
+348 VNLKD
-353 RAGEGYGVRNDLA
+353 RAGEGYSIRNDQT
-366 ENIDN
+366 ENLGN
-371 SADLRTYE
+371 GADLRACE
-379 NKEPD
+379 DKEANK
-384 AKTDQISSTSKSKET
+384 ISSAPEGEET
-399 SEISNTPE
+399 SEISNAPE
-407 SKDADENSNDG
+407 SKDVDENSNDD
-418 KSEISGVQADE
+418 KSEISSAQADK
-429 IPAAKTDEISSAKTG
+429 IPSVKISS
-444 SNSEADENSSASANL
+444 SSEADENFSASANL
-459 NALVSADVATD
+459 NALVNADTATD
-470 QSSTKQSGAESE
+470 QRSIEQSGAESK

-488 SANNKNSEV
+488 NANNENSEV
-497 KSTKRSS
+497 KNTKRSS
-504 AKSKNLEAKS
+504 AKSENLEAKS
-514 TKQSGADRK
+514 TKQGSADEK
-523 QDKISKGA
+523 PDKISKRA
-531 SKGGT
+531 SKSGAD
-536 EQKQS
+536 KKRS
-541 QISKSGVSSK
+541 QISKSGITSK
-551 RGKISKDAS
+551 RGKISKDAT
-560 QKDTSQKDDA
+560 Q
-570 QNGALHKDAVQDNI
+570 KDAVQKNTAQYDGA
-584 PQKDATQKDAAQK
+584 PRKDVV
-597 DTSQDND
+597 QDNN
-604 ALQKDA
+604 A
-610 SQQKGTEAKNLSKSD
+610 SQQKNAEAKNLSQSG
-625 AKSENLEAKSAKQSG
+625 AKSENLETKDIKQSVAA
-640 TTSKTAKTKTVSKN
+640 SKTAKTKTAQKN
-654 KTASKAAPKND
+654 ITATKAAPKND
-665 IESKNSKTKAVPK
+665 IESKNSKTKAAPK
-678 NSAESKSLKA
+678 SSAESKSLKA
-688 KNAKQS
+688 KNVKQS
-694 NAKTKNAEAKE
+694 SAKTKNAEAKE
-705 TKELKEV
+705 TEEFKEV
-712 KKAGGAQDAEQNSS
+712 KKANGTQDAEQNSS

>member
-7 KKIFFRFDPET
+7 KKIFFLFDPET

-49 ILTQNIWNLSFDNPV
+49 ILTQKIWNLSFDNLV

-79 LAALGYGHIDFGTF
+79 LAALGFGHIDFGTF

-103 PRLFRLVAEESIQ
+103 PRLFRLVSEQSIQ

-126 DVIERRVRKIYPF
+126 DIIEHRVRKIYPF
-139 VIPIAA
+139 KIPIAA

-151 VTSNEDA
+151 ATSNEDA
-158 LSDYEALGR
+158 ISDYEALGR

-206 ITNRPLVLK
+206 NTNRPLVLK
-215 LAPDMSADQAIA
+215 LAPDMSAAQAIA

-270 RKLFA
+270 RELFA
-275 QVARELFGRTVLISC
+275 QVARELFGRTILISC

-321 FVAKSINEGLAKLLR
+321 FVAKSINEGLAELLR
-336 ADGFN
+336 ADGFK

-348 ANLKD
+348 TNLKD
-353 RAGEGYGVRNDLA
+353 RAGEGYGIRNDLA
-366 ENIDN
+366 ENLGN
-371 SADLRTYE
+371 GADLRTYE
-379 NKEPD
+379 NKD
-384 AKTDQISSTSKSKET
+384 AEAKADKISSATGGEET
-399 SEISNTPE
+399 DEISNAPE
-407 SKDADENSNDG
+407 SRDADENSNDG
-418 KSEISGVQADE
+418 KSEISSVQVNK
-429 IPAAKTDEISSAKTG
+429 IPAAKTDEISSIQADKIP
-444 SNSEADENSSASANL
+444 SVKISSSSEADENSSALANL
-459 NALVSADVATD
+459 NVLVSADTATD
-470 QSSTKQSGAESE
+470 RRSIEQSGVESE
-482 NSEIKS
+482 
-488 SANNKNSEV
+488 
-497 KSTKRSS
+497 
-504 AKSKNLEAKS
+504 NLEAKS
-514 TKQSGADRK
+514 AKQGSADQK
-523 QDKISKGA
+523 QDKISK
-531 SKGGT
+531 T
-536 EQKQS
+536 T
-541 QISKSGVSSK
+541 SKSDASSK
-551 RGKISKDAS
+551 RGKISKDA
-560 QKDTSQKDDA
+560 A
-570 QNGALHKDAVQDNI
+570 QNDSAQKDAVQDN
-584 PQKDATQKDAAQK
+584 
-597 DTSQDND
+597 
-604 ALQKDA
+604 A

-625 AKSENLEAKSAKQSG
+625 AKSENLEVKNAKQSG
-640 TTSKTAKTKTVSKN
+640 AASKTAKTKTAPKN
-654 KTASKAAPKND
+654 KTATKAAPKND
-665 IESKNSKTKAVPK
+665 IESKNSKTKTAPK
-678 NSAESKSLKA
+678 SSAESKNSKA
-688 KNAKQS
+688 KNVKQS
-694 NAKTKNAEAKE
+694 SAKTKNAEAKE

-712 KKAGGAQDAEQNSS
+712 KEASGAQDAEQNSS

>member
-1 MNYDTL
+1 MNYNTL
-7 KKIFFRFDPET
+7 KKIFFLFDPET

-79 LAALGYGHIDFGTF
+79 LAALGFGHIDFGTF
-93 TPRPQSGNEK
+93 TPRPQSGNPK
-103 PRLFRLVAEESIQ
+103 PRLFRLVSEQSIQ

-151 VTSNEDA
+151 ATSNEDA

-321 FVAKSINEGLAKLLR
+321 FVAKSINEELAKLLR

-341 NISEAVG
+341 NINEAVG
-348 ANLKD
+348 VNLKD
-353 RAGEGYGVRNDLA
+353 RVGEGYGIRNDLVESRGNGA
-366 ENIDN
+366 T
-371 SADLRTYE
+371 LRTYE
-379 NKEPD
+379 NKD
-384 AKTDQISSTSKSKET
+384 AEAKADKISSASKGEET
-399 SEISNTPE
+399 SEISNAPK

-418 KSEISGVQADE
+418 KSEISSARADKIPAVQTDEISSIQADE
-429 IPAAKTDEISSAKTG
+429 IPSAQTNSS
-444 SNSEADENSSASANL
+444 SEADENSSTSANL
-459 NALVSADVATD
+459 NALVSADIAAD
-470 QSSTKQSGAESE
+470 QRSIEQSGAENE

-488 SANNKNSEV
+488 GANNKNPEV
-497 KSTKRSS
+497 KSTKQSS
-504 AKSKNLEAKS
+504 TKSENLEAKS
-514 TKQSGADRK
+514 TKQGSADRK

-541 QISKSGVSSK
+541 QISKGDASSK
-551 RGKISKDAS
+551 RGKIS
-560 QKDTSQKDDA
+560 
-570 QNGALHKDAVQDNI
+570 
-584 PQKDATQKDAAQK
+584 KDATQKDAAQK
-597 DTSQDND
+597 DTAKDND
-604 ALQKDA
+604 ASQKDVVQDNNA
-610 SQQKGTEAKNLSKSD
+610 SQQKGAEAKNLSKSSI
-625 AKSENLEAKSAKQSG
+625 KSENLEAKSTKQSD
-640 TTSKTAKTKTVSKN
+640 TASKTAKTKTATKV
-654 KTASKAAPKND
+654 ASKND

-678 NSAESKSLKA
+678 GSAESKSSKA

-694 NAKTKNAEAKE
+694 GAKTKNAEAKE
-705 TKELKEV
+705 AKE
-712 KKAGGAQDAEQNSS
+712 ASGTQDAEQNSS

>member
-79 LAALGYGHIDFGTF
+79 LAALGFGHIDFGTF

-103 PRLFRLVAEESIQ
+103 PRLFRLVSEQSIQ

-151 VTSNEDA
+151 ATSNEDA

-227 LCECAVQSGA
+227 LCECAVQSGV

-263 RLITEKS
+263 KLITEKS

-275 QVARELFGRTVLISC
+275 QVARELFGRTILISC

-341 NISEAVG
+341 SISEAVG

-353 RAGEGYGVRNDLA
+353 RAGEGYGIKNDLA
-366 ENIDN
+366 ENLDN
-371 SADLRTYE
+371 GADLRACE
-379 NKEPD
+379 NKEAD
-384 AKTDQISSTSKSKET
+384 AKTDQISSTSKSRET
-399 SEISNTPE
+399 SEISNAPE
-407 SKDADENSNDG
+407 SRDADENSNDG
-418 KSEISGVQADE
+418 KSEISSAQVNKIPAVQADEISSVQADE
-429 IPAAKTDEISSAKTG
+429 IPNAQTNSS
-444 SNSEADENSSASANL
+444 SEADENSSTSANL
-459 NALVSADVATD
+459 SALINADTATD
-470 QSSTKQSGAESE
+470 QRSIEQSGAESE

-488 SANNKNSEV
+488 SVNNKNSEV
-497 KSTKRSS
+497 KSTKQSS

-541 QISKSGVSSK
+541 QISKGDASSK

-560 QKDTSQKDDA
+560 Q
-570 QNGALHKDAVQDNI
+570 
-584 PQKDATQKDAAQK
+584 QKDA
-597 DTSQDND
+597 
-604 ALQKDA
+604 
-610 SQQKGTEAKNLSKSD
+610 EAKNLSKSD
-625 AKSENLEAKSAKQSG
+625 AKSENLEAKKAKQSD
-640 TTSKTAKTKTVSKN
+640 TASKTAKTKTVSKN
-654 KTASKAAPKND
+654 KTASKAAQKND
-665 IESKNSKTKAVPK
+665 IENKNSKTKATPK
-678 NSAESKSLKA
+678 SSAESKSSKA

-694 NAKTKNAEAKE
+694 IAKTKNAEAKE
-705 TKELKEV
+705 TREIKELKEV
-712 KKAGGAQDAEQNSS
+712 KEASGTQDAEQNSS

>member
-29 LYATPGGLEAL
+29 LYATPGGLEIL

-79 LAALGYGHIDFGTF
+79 LAALGFGHIDFGTF
-93 TPRPQSGNEK
+93 TPRPQSGNPK
-103 PRLFRLVAEESIQ
+103 PRLFRLVTEESIQ

-126 DVIERRVRKIYPF
+126 DVIAHRVRKIYPF
-139 VIPIAA
+139 KIPIAA

-151 VTSNEDA
+151 ATSNEDA

-227 LCECAVQSGA
+227 LCECAVRSGA

-321 FVAKSINEGLAKLLR
+321 FVAKSINEGLAELLR

-341 NISEAVG
+341 SIGEAVG
-348 ANLKD
+348 VNLKT
-353 RAGEGYGVRNDLA
+353 RAGEGYGIRGDQA
-366 ENIDN
+366 ESRGDG
-371 SADLRTYE
+371 ADLRACE
-379 NKEPD
+379 DKEAD
-384 AKTDQISSTSKSKET
+384 AKTDQISSTSKSEET
-399 SEISNTPE
+399 SEISNAPE
-407 SKDADENSNDG
+407 SRDADGISNDG
-418 KSEISGVQADE
+418 KSEISSAQADK
-429 IPAAKTDEISSAKTG
+429 IPAVQTDEISSVQADKIPSAKI
-444 SNSEADENSSASANL
+444 SSSSEADENLSASANL
-459 NALVSADVATD
+459 NVLVSADTAAD
-470 QSSTKQSGAESE
+470 QRSIEQSGAESE

-488 SANNKNSEV
+488 SAESKNSEV
-497 KSTKRSS
+497 KNTKRSS
-504 AKSKNLEAKS
+504 AKGENLEAKS
-514 TKQSGADRK
+514 AKQSGADRK
-523 QDKISKGA
+523 SDKISK
-531 SKGGT
+531 T
-536 EQKQS
+536 T
-541 QISKSGVSSK
+541 SKSDVSSK
-551 RGKISKDAS
+551 RDKIS
-560 QKDTSQKDDA
+560 
-570 QNGALHKDAVQDNI
+570 
-584 PQKDATQKDAAQK
+584 KDATQKDAAQK
-597 DTSQDND
+597 DIPQDND

-610 SQQKGTEAKNLSKSD
+610 SQQKGAEAKNLSKSD
-625 AKSENLEAKSAKQSG
+625 AKSENLEAKKAKQSG
-640 TTSKTAKTKTVSKN
+640 SASKTAKTKTATKN

-665 IESKNSKTKAVPK
+665 IESKNSKTKAAPK
-678 NSAESKSLKA
+678 NSTESKSPKA
-688 KNAKQS
+688 KNVKQS
-694 NAKTKNAEAKE
+694 SAKTKNAKA
-705 TKELKEV
+705 KEV
-712 KKAGGAQDAEQNSS
+712 KEASGAQDAEQNSS

>member
-79 LAALGYGHIDFGTF
+79 LAALGFGHIDFGTF

-103 PRLFRLVAEESIQ
+103 PRLFRLVSEQSIQ

-126 DVIERRVRKIYPF
+126 DIIEHRVRKIYPF
-139 VIPIAA
+139 KIPIAA

-151 VTSNEDA
+151 ATSNEDA
-158 LSDYEALGR
+158 ISDYEALGR

-206 ITNRPLVLK
+206 ITNKPLVLK

-275 QVARELFGRTVLISC
+275 QVARELFGRTILISC

-321 FVAKSINEGLAKLLR
+321 FVAKSINEGLAELLR

-348 ANLKD
+348 VNLKD
-353 RAGEGYGVRNDLA
+353 RAGEGYGIRNDLA
-366 ENIDN
+366 ESRGDG
-371 SADLRTYE
+371 ADLRACE
-379 NKEPD
+379 DKEAD
-384 AKTDQISSTSKSKET
+384 ARTDKISSTSKSEET
-399 SEISNTPE
+399 DEISNVPE
-407 SKDADENSNDG
+407 SKDANEILNDGESKILSAQMGEIPAVQTDEIPTAQTSSSSEVDENSD
-418 KSEISGVQADE
+418 
-429 IPAAKTDEISSAKTG
+429 
-444 SNSEADENSSASANL
+444 ASANL
-459 NALVSADVATD
+459 NALINTDTATG
-470 QSSTKQSGAESE
+470 QSSTEQSDAESE

-488 SANNKNSEV
+488 A
-497 KSTKRSS
+497 KRSS
-504 AKSKNLEAKS
+504 AKSENLEAKS
-514 TKQSGADRK
+514 TKQDGTDQK
-523 QDKISKGA
+523 QDQISKRA
-531 SKGGT
+531 SKSNAD
-536 EQKQS
+536 QKQS
-541 QISKSGVSSK
+541 QISKSGISSK
-551 RGKISKDAS
+551 RGKISK
-560 QKDTSQKDDA
+560 
-570 QNGALHKDAVQDNI
+570 G
-584 PQKDATQKDAAQK
+584 ATQKGTAQK
-597 DTSQDND
+597 DTAQYDDASRKDVVQDN
-604 ALQKDA
+604 A
-610 SQQKGTEAKNLSKSD
+610 SQQKGAAAKYLSKSG
-625 AKSENLEAKSAKQSG
+625 AKSENLEAKNAKQSSAA
-640 TTSKTAKTKTVSKN
+640 SKTAKTKTEPKN
-654 KTASKAAPKND
+654 KAASKAAPKND
-665 IESKNSKTKAVPK
+665 IESKNSKTKAASK

-694 NAKTKNAEAKE
+694 SAKTKNSETEE
-705 TKELKEV
+705 TKELKEA
-712 KKAGGAQDAEQNSS
+712 KEANGAQDAEQNSS

>member
-79 LAALGYGHIDFGTF
+79 LAALGFGHIDFGTF

-103 PRLFRLVAEESIQ
+103 PRLFRLVSEQSIQ

-139 VIPIAA
+139 KIPIAA

-151 VTSNEDA
+151 ATSNEDA

-197 SELIGAMKK
+197 NELIGAMKK

-275 QVARELFGRTVLISC
+275 QVARELFGRTILISC

-321 FVAKSINEGLAKLLR
+321 FVAKSINEGLAELLR

-341 NISEAVG
+341 SISEAIG

-353 RAGEGYGVRNDLA
+353 RAGEGYGIRGDQAQNRGDGA
-366 ENIDN
+366 NFGACEDKD
-371 SADLRTYE
+371 AD
-379 NKEPD
+379 K
-384 AKTDQISSTSKSKET
+384 ISSAPEGEET
-399 SEISNTPE
+399 SEISNAPE
-407 SKDADENSNDG
+407 SMDADGISNDG
-418 KSEISGVQADE
+418 KSEISSAQADK
-429 IPAAKTDEISSAKTG
+429 IPAVQIDEISSAQADKISSAKTD
-444 SNSEADENSSASANL
+444 SNSEADENSDASANL
-459 NALVSADVATD
+459 NALVSADTATD
-470 QSSTKQSGAESE
+470 QRSIEQSGAESE

-497 KSTKRSS
+497 KNTKRSS
-504 AKSKNLEAKS
+504 AKSENLEAKS

-523 QDKISKGA
+523 QDKISKSA
-531 SKGGT
+531 PKSNT
-536 EQKQS
+536 AQKQS
-541 QISKSGVSSK
+541 QISKSGVTSK
-551 RGKISKDAS
+551 RSK
-560 QKDTSQKDDA
+560 TS
-570 QNGALHKDAVQDNI
+570 
-584 PQKDATQKDAAQK
+584 KDATQKDAAQK
-597 DTSQDND
+597 DTPQDND
-604 ALQKDA
+604 AVQDNA
-610 SQQKGTEAKNLSKSD
+610 SQQKDAAAKNLSKSD
-625 AKSENLEAKSAKQSG
+625 AQSENLEAKKAKQSG
-640 TTSKTAKTKTVSKN
+640 TASKTVKTKTAPKN
-654 KTASKAAPKND
+654 KTTTKAAPKND
-665 IESKNSKTKAVPK
+665 IESKNSKTKTAPK
-678 NSAESKSLKA
+678 NSAESKNSKA
-688 KNAKQS
+688 KNVKQNSAKI
-694 NAKTKNAEAKE
+694 KNTEAKE
-705 TKELKEV
+705 IKELK
-712 KKAGGAQDAEQNSS
+712 KAKEASGVQDAEQNSS

>member
-7 KKIFFRFDPET
+7 KKIFFLFDPET

-79 LAALGYGHIDFGTF
+79 LAALGFGHIDFGTF

-139 VIPIAA
+139 KIPIAA

-151 VTSNEDA
+151 ATSNEDA

-270 RKLFA
+270 RELFA

-321 FVAKSINEGLAKLLR
+321 FVAKLINERLAELLR

-348 ANLKD
+348 VNLKA
-353 RAGEGYGVRNDLA
+353 RADEGYGIRNDQA
-366 ENIDN
+366 ENLGN
-371 SADLRTYE
+371 GADLRACE
-379 NKEPD
+379 DKEAN
-384 AKTDQISSTSKSKET
+384 AKTDKISRT
-399 SEISNTPE
+399 SEISNAPE
-407 SKDADENSNDG
+407 NKDTDGISNDG
-418 KSEISGVQADE
+418 KSEISSAQVNK
-429 IPAAKTDEISSAKTG
+429 IPAAKTDEISSAQADKISSAKTG
-444 SNSEADENSSASANL
+444 SNSEEDENSSASTNL
-459 NALVSADVATD
+459 NVLVSADTATD
-470 QSSTKQSGAESE
+470 QSSIEQSGAESE

-488 SANNKNSEV
+488 KKRSNAESENSEV
-497 KSTKRSS
+497 KNTKQSS
-504 AKSKNLEAKS
+504 AKNENLEAKS
-514 TKQSGADRK
+514 TKQGGADRK
-523 QDKISKGA
+523 SDKISKTA
-531 SKGGT
+531 SK
-536 EQKQS
+536 S
-541 QISKSGVSSK
+541 SVSSK
-551 RGKISKDAS
+551 RGKISKDA
-560 QKDTSQKDDA
+560 
-570 QNGALHKDAVQDNI
+570 
-584 PQKDATQKDAAQK
+584 TQKDAAQK
-597 DTSQDND
+597 DNEASQKDGAQDN
-604 ALQKDA
+604 A
-610 SQQKGTEAKNLSKSD
+610 SQQKDAAAKNLSKSD
-625 AKSENLEAKSAKQSG
+625 AKSENLEAKKAKQG
-640 TTSKTAKTKTVSKN
+640 GAASKTAKTKTASKN
-654 KTASKAAPKND
+654 KTTTKAAPKND
-665 IESKNSKTKAVPK
+665 IESKNSKTKAAPK
-678 NSAESKSLKA
+678 SSAESKSSKS
-688 KNAKQS
+688 KNVKQS
-694 NAKTKNAEAKE
+694 GAKTKNAEAKE
-705 TKELKEV
+705 TKE
-712 KKAGGAQDAEQNSS
+712 ASGAQDAEQNSS

>member
-79 LAALGYGHIDFGTF
+79 LAALGFGHIDFGTF

-126 DVIERRVRKIYPF
+126 DIIEHRVRKIYPF
-139 VIPIAA
+139 KIPIAA

-151 VTSNEDA
+151 ATPNEDA
-158 LSDYEALGR
+158 ISDYEALAR
-167 KFNGLCDFF
+167 KFDGLCDFF

-270 RKLFA
+270 RELFA
-275 QVARELFGRTVLISC
+275 QVARELFGRTILISC

-321 FVAKSINEGLAKLLR
+321 FVAKSINEGLAELLR

-348 ANLKD
+348 VNLKD
-353 RAGEGYGVRNDLA
+353 RAGEGYGARGDRVESHGNG
-366 ENIDN
+366 
-371 SADLRTYE
+371 SDLRACE
-379 NKEPD
+379 NEDAD
-384 AKTDQISSTSKSKET
+384 AKTDKISSTSKSEET
-399 SEISNTPE
+399 SEISNAPE
-407 SKDADENSNDG
+407 SRDADKNSNDS
-418 KSEISGVQADE
+418 KSEISSAQADK
-429 IPAAKTDEISSAKTG
+429 IPAAKTGEIPSVQTG
-444 SNSEADENSSASANL
+444 SSSEADKNSSASANL
-459 NALVSADVATD
+459 NVLVSADTATD
-470 QSSTKQSGAESE
+470 QRSIEQSGAEGE

-488 SANNKNSEV
+488 SANNKNYEV
-497 KSTKRSS
+497 KNTKRSS

-514 TKQSGADRK
+514 TNQGSTDQKS
-523 QDKISKGA
+523 DKISK
-531 SKGGT
+531 T
-536 EQKQS
+536 T
-541 QISKSGVSSK
+541 SKSDVTSK
-551 RGKISKDAS
+551 RSK
-560 QKDTSQKDDA
+560 TS
-570 QNGALHKDAVQDNI
+570 
-584 PQKDATQKDAAQK
+584 KDATQKDAAQK
-597 DTSQDND
+597 DIPQDND

-610 SQQKGTEAKNLSKSD
+610 SQQKDAAAKNLSKSD
-625 AKSENLEAKSAKQSG
+625 AKSENLEVKNAKQSDTAG
-640 TTSKTAKTKTVSKN
+640 KTVKTKTTPKN
-654 KTASKAAPKND
+654 KTATEAAPKND
-665 IESKNSKTKAVPK
+665 IESKNSKTKAAPK
-678 NSAESKSLKA
+678 SSTESKSSKA
-688 KNAKQS
+688 KNVKQS
-694 NAKTKNAEAKE
+694 STKTKNAEAKE
-705 TKELKEV
+705 TKE
-712 KKAGGAQDAEQNSS
+712 ASGAQDAEQNSS

>member
-29 LYATPGGLEAL
+29 LYATPGGLEIL

-103 PRLFRLVAEESIQ
+103 PRLFRLVSEQSIQ

-151 VTSNEDA
+151 ATSNEDA

-197 SELIGAMKK
+197 NELIGAMKK

-270 RKLFA
+270 RELFA

-321 FVAKSINEGLAKLLR
+321 FVAKSINEGLAEFLR
-336 ADGFN
+336 ADGFK

-348 ANLKD
+348 VNLKD
-353 RAGEGYGVRNDLA
+353 RAGEGYGIRND
-366 ENIDN
+366 
-371 SADLRTYE
+371 
-379 NKEPD
+379 
-384 AKTDQISSTSKSKET
+384 Q
-399 SEISNTPE
+399 
-407 SKDADENSNDG
+407 
-418 KSEISGVQADE
+418 
-429 IPAAKTDEISSAKTG
+429 
-444 SNSEADENSSASANL
+444 
-459 NALVSADVATD
+459 
-470 QSSTKQSGAESE
+470 AESRGE
-482 NSEIKS
+482 QRRGGKRNFKRAQKQGCERNFKRRQKRNI
-488 SANNKNSEV
+488 E
-497 KSTKRSS
+497 RSS
-504 AKSKNLEAKS
+504 
-514 TKQSGADRK
+514 R
-523 QDKISKGA
+523 
-531 SKGGT
+531 
-536 EQKQS
+536 
-541 QISKSGVSSK
+541 
-551 RGKISKDAS
+551 
-560 QKDTSQKDDA
+560 
-570 QNGALHKDAVQDNI
+570 
-584 PQKDATQKDAAQK
+584 
-597 DTSQDND
+597 
-604 ALQKDA
+604 
-610 SQQKGTEAKNLSKSD
+610 
-625 AKSENLEAKSAKQSG
+625 
-640 TTSKTAKTKTVSKN
+640 
-654 KTASKAAPKND
+654 
-665 IESKNSKTKAVPK
+665 
-678 NSAESKSLKA
+678 
-688 KNAKQS
+688 
-694 NAKTKNAEAKE
+694 
-705 TKELKEV
+705 
-712 KKAGGAQDAEQNSS
+712 
-726 KKRKAKKD
+726 

>member
-40 AKFGVYKDE
+40 AKFGIYKDE
-49 ILTQNIWNLSFDNPV
+49 ILTQKIWDLSFDNPV

-79 LAALGYGHIDFGTF
+79 LAALGFGHIDFGTF

-103 PRLFRLVAEESIQ
+103 PRLFRLVSEQSIQ

-126 DVIERRVRKIYPF
+126 DIIERRVRKIYPF

-151 VTSNEDA
+151 ATSNEDA

-197 SELIGAMKK
+197 SELIKAMKK

-270 RKLFA
+270 RELFA
-275 QVARELFGRTVLISC
+275 QVARELFGRTILISC

-321 FVAKSINEGLAKLLR
+321 FVAKSINEGLAELLR
-336 ADGFN
+336 ADGFK

-348 ANLKD
+348 VNLKD
-353 RAGEGYGVRNDLA
+353 RAGEGYGARGDQT
-366 ENIDN
+366 ENRGN
-371 SADLRTYE
+371 GVDLRACE
-379 NKEPD
+379 SKEAD
-384 AKTDQISSTSKSKET
+384 AKTDEISGTTKGEET
-399 SEISNTPE
+399 SEISNAPE
-407 SKDADENSNDG
+407 SKDVDEISNDG
-418 KSEISGVQADE
+418 ESKILSAQADE
-429 IPAAKTDEISSAKTG
+429 IPSTQTD
-444 SNSEADENSSASANL
+444 SNSKADENSSASANL
-459 NALVSADVATD
+459 NALINTDTATD
-470 QSSTKQSGAESE
+470 QSSTEQSSAESE
-482 NSEIKS
+482 NSEVKNIKR
-488 SANNKNSEV
+488 N
-497 KSTKRSS
+497 S

-514 TKQSGADRK
+514 AKQSRADQK
-523 QDKISKGA
+523 QDKNSKTT
-531 SKGGT
+531 SKSGT
-536 EQKQS
+536 NRKQS
-541 QISKSGVSSK
+541 QISKSGAGSK
-551 RGKISKDAS
+551 RGKISKDA
-560 QKDTSQKDDA
+560 
-570 QNGALHKDAVQDNI
+570 
-584 PQKDATQKDAAQK
+584 TQKSAAQK
-597 DTSQDND
+597 GTAQDDDASRKDIAQDNN
-604 ALQKDA
+604 A
-610 SQQKGTEAKNLSKSD
+610 SQQKDAKVKNLSRGV
-625 AKSENLEAKSAKQSG
+625 KSENLEAKSTKQSN
-640 TTSKTAKTKTVSKN
+640 TASKTAKQSSAASKTAKIKTASKN
-654 KTASKAAPKND
+654 KTATKAASKND
-665 IESKNSKTKAVPK
+665 IESKNSKTKAASK
-678 NSAESKSLKA
+678 NSAESKSLKT
-688 KNAKQS
+688 KNVKQGS
-694 NAKTKNAEAKE
+694 AKTKNAEAKE
-705 TKELKEV
+705 TKELKEA
-712 KKAGGAQDAEQNSS
+712 KKASGTQNAEQNSS

>member
-1 MNYDTL
+1 M
-7 KKIFFRFDPET
+7 
-18 AHKIAEFGLRA
+18 
-29 LYATPGGLEAL
+29 

-79 LAALGYGHIDFGTF
+79 LAALGFGHIDFGTF

-103 PRLFRLVAEESIQ
+103 PRLFRLVSEQSIQ

-126 DVIERRVRKIYPF
+126 DIIEHRVRKIYPF
-139 VIPIAA
+139 KIPIAA

-151 VTSNEDA
+151 ATPNEDA

-252 PNARDFGGLSG
+252 PNARGFGGLSG

-270 RKLFA
+270 RELFA
-275 QVARELFGRTVLISC
+275 QVARELFGRTILISC

-321 FVAKSINEGLAKLLR
+321 FVAKSINEGLAELLR
-336 ADGFN
+336 ADGFK

-353 RAGEGYGVRNDLA
+353 RAGEGYGIRGDQT
-366 ENIDN
+366 ENRDKGT
-371 SADLRTYE
+371 DLRTCG
-379 NKEPD
+379 NKEAG
-384 AKTDQISSTSKSKET
+384 AKTN
-399 SEISNTPE
+399 EISNVAKGEETDKISNAPE
-407 SKDADENSNDG
+407 SKDANGISNDG
-418 KSEISGVQADE
+418 KSKISGVQADE
-429 IPAAKTDEISSAKTG
+429 IPAVQTNSS
-444 SNSEADENSSASANL
+444 SEADENSSASANL
-459 NALVSADVATD
+459 NALVSTDTTTD
-470 QSSTKQSGAESE
+470 QSSAEQSSAENKIPEVKNTKQSDTESE
-482 NSEIKS
+482 
-488 SANNKNSEV
+488 
-497 KSTKRSS
+497 
-504 AKSKNLEAKS
+504 NLEAKS
-514 TKQSGADRK
+514 AKKNSADQK
-523 QDKISKGA
+523 QDKISKTT
-531 SKGGT
+531 SKSGT
-536 EQKQS
+536 DRKQS
-541 QISKSGVSSK
+541 QISKSGAGSK
-551 RGKISKDAS
+551 RGKISKDA
-560 QKDTSQKDDA
+560 
-570 QNGALHKDAVQDNI
+570 
-584 PQKDATQKDAAQK
+584 AQK
-597 DTSQDND
+597 DTAKDNDAVQKDTPQDND
-604 ALQKDA
+604 ALRKDA
-610 SQQKGTEAKNLSKSD
+610 SQQKDAEVKNLSQSGAKSD
-625 AKSENLEAKSAKQSG
+625 NLEAKNAKQSG
-640 TTSKTAKTKTVSKN
+640 AASKTAKTKTAQKN
-654 KTASKAAPKND
+654 ITATKAA
-665 IESKNSKTKAVPK
+665 PK
-678 NSAESKSLKA
+678 NSAESKSSKS
-688 KNAKQS
+688 KNVKQS
-694 NAKTKNAEAKE
+694 GAKTKNAEAKE
-705 TKELKEV
+705 TKEVKE
-712 KKAGGAQDAEQNSS
+712 ASGAQDAEQNSS

>member
-79 LAALGYGHIDFGTF
+79 LAALGFGHIDFGTF

-126 DVIERRVRKIYPF
+126 DVIEHRVRKIYPF
-139 VIPIAA
+139 KIPIAA

-151 VTSNEDA
+151 ATPNEDA
-158 LSDYEALGR
+158 LSDYEVLAR
-167 KFNGLCDFF
+167 KFDGLCDFF

-215 LAPDMSADQAIA
+215 LAPDMSANQAIA
-227 LCECAVQSGA
+227 LCECAVQSGV

-252 PNARDFGGLSG
+252 PNARGFGGLSG

-270 RKLFA
+270 RELFA
-275 QVARELFGRTVLISC
+275 QVARELFRRTILISC

-321 FVAKSINEGLAKLLR
+321 FVAKSINEGLAELLR

-341 NISEAVG
+341 SISEAVG

-353 RAGEGYGVRNDLA
+353 RAGEGYGTRVDQTENLGNGVDLCA
-366 ENIDN
+366 CEGKK
-371 SADLRTYE
+371 ADT
-379 NKEPD
+379 K
-384 AKTDQISSTSKSKET
+384 T
-399 SEISNTPE
+399 SEISNAPE
-407 SKDADENSNDG
+407 SKDADEISNDG
-418 KSEISGVQADE
+418 ESKILSAQIYE
-429 IPAAKTDEISSAKTG
+429 IPTTQTN

-459 NALVSADVATD
+459 NALINTDTATD
-470 QSSTKQSGAESE
+470 QSSAEQSRAESG
-482 NSEIKS
+482 NSEIE
-488 SANNKNSEV
+488 SA
-497 KSTKRSS
+497 KRSS
-504 AKSKNLEAKS
+504 AKSENLEAKN
-514 TKQSGADRK
+514 TKQGSADQK
-523 QDKISKGA
+523 QDKILK
-531 SKGGT
+531 T
-536 EQKQS
+536 T
-541 QISKSGVSSK
+541 SKSGTGSK
-551 RGKISKDAS
+551 RGKISKDATQKDVAQKDTAKDNDAS
-560 QKDTSQKDDA
+560 QKDTVQNTA
-570 QNGALHKDAVQDNI
+570 Q
-584 PQKDATQKDAAQK
+584 QKDAA
-597 DTSQDND
+597 
-604 ALQKDA
+604 
-610 SQQKGTEAKNLSKSD
+610 AKNLSQSG
-625 AKSENLEAKSAKQSG
+625 AKSEKLETKDIKQSVAA
-640 TTSKTAKTKTVSKN
+640 SKTAKTKTASKN
-654 KTASKAAPKND
+654 KTATKAASKND
-665 IESKNSKTKAVPK
+665 IESKNSKTKTAPK

-694 NAKTKNAEAKE
+694 GTKTKNTEAKE
-705 TKELKEV
+705 TKELKEA
-712 KKAGGAQDAEQNSS
+712 KKASGTQDAEQNSS

>member
-79 LAALGYGHIDFGTF
+79 LAALGFGHIDFGTF

-103 PRLFRLVAEESIQ
+103 PRLFRLVSEQSIQ

-126 DVIERRVRKIYPF
+126 DVIEHRVQKIYPF
-139 VIPIAA
+139 AIPIAA

-151 VTSNEDA
+151 TTPNEDA

-252 PNARDFGGLSG
+252 PNVRDFGGLSG

-275 QVARELFGRTVLISC
+275 QVARELFGRTILISC

-321 FVAKSINEGLAKLLR
+321 FVAKSINEELAELLR

-341 NISEAVG
+341 SIGEAVG
-348 ANLKD
+348 VNLKD
-353 RAGEGYGVRNDLA
+353 RADEGYGIRNDLA
-366 ENIDN
+366 ENLGN
-371 SADLRTYE
+371 GADLRTYE
-379 NKEPD
+379 NKD
-384 AKTDQISSTSKSKET
+384 AEAKADEISSATEGEET
-399 SEISNTPE
+399 SEISNAPE
-407 SKDADENSNDG
+407 SKDLN
-418 KSEISGVQADE
+418 EILAVQTDE
-429 IPAAKTDEISSAKTG
+429 IPTAQTNL
-444 SNSEADENSSASANL
+444 NSEADENSGASVNL
-459 NALVSADVATD
+459 STLVNTDTATD
-470 QSSTKQSGAESE
+470 QSSTEQSRAES
-482 NSEIKS
+482 
-488 SANNKNSEV
+488 KNSKV
-497 KSTKRSS
+497 KNTKRNS
-504 AKSKNLEAKS
+504 AKSENLETKS
-514 TKQSGADRK
+514 AKQSRADQK
-523 QDKISKGA
+523 QDKISKRA
-531 SKGGT
+531 SKSDAD
-536 EQKQS
+536 QKQS
-541 QISKSGVSSK
+541 QISKSGITSK
-551 RGKISKDAS
+551 RGKISKDAT
-560 QKDTSQKDDA
+560 QKDTAKDDD
-570 QNGALHKDAVQDNI
+570 ALRKDVAQDN
-584 PQKDATQKDAAQK
+584 
-597 DTSQDND
+597 N
-604 ALQKDA
+604 A
-610 SQQKGTEAKNLSKSD
+610 SQQKNAEAKNISQSG
-625 AKSENLEAKSAKQSG
+625 AKSENLEVKNAKQSG
-640 TTSKTAKTKTVSKN
+640 TASKTVKTKTTSKN
-654 KTASKAAPKND
+654 KTATKAASKND
-665 IESKNSKTKAVPK
+665 IESKNSQTKAAPK
-678 NSAESKSLKA
+678 NSAESKSSKV
-688 KNAKQS
+688 KNVKQS
-694 NAKTKNAEAKE
+694 SAKTKNAEAKE
-705 TKELKEV
+705 TKEVKE
-712 KKAGGAQDAEQNSS
+712 ASGAQDAEQNSS

>member
-79 LAALGYGHIDFGTF
+79 LAALGFGHIDFGTF

-126 DVIERRVRKIYPF
+126 DVIEHRVRKIYPF
-139 VIPIAA
+139 KIPIAA

-151 VTSNEDA
+151 ATSNEDA

-197 SELIGAMKK
+197 SELIGVMKK

-275 QVARELFGRTVLISC
+275 QVARELFGRTILVSC

-321 FVAKSINEGLAKLLR
+321 FVAKSINEGLAELLR

-341 NISEAVG
+341 NIGEAVG
-348 ANLKD
+348 VNLKA
-353 RAGEGYGVRNDLA
+353 RAGEGYGARGDQA
-366 ENIDN
+366 ESRGDGTDFR
-371 SADLRTYE
+371 ARED
-379 NKEPD
+379 KEAE
-384 AKTDQISSTSKSKET
+384 AKTDEISSASKGEGT
-399 SEISNTPE
+399 SEISNAPE
-407 SKDADENSNDG
+407 SRDANGISNDG
-418 KSEISGVQADE
+418 KSEISSAQADE
-429 IPAAKTDEISSAKTG
+429 IPAAKTDEISSVQADEIPSAQTD
-444 SNSEADENSSASANL
+444 SISETDENSDTSANL
-459 NALVSADVATD
+459 NALVGADTATD
-470 QSSTKQSGAESE
+470 QRSIEQSGETSE

-488 SANNKNSEV
+488 GANNKKSEV
-497 KSTKRSS
+497 KNTKRSS
-504 AKSKNLEAKS
+504 AKSENLEAES
-514 TKQSGADRK
+514 AKQSSADRK
-523 QDKISKGA
+523 QDKISKTT
-531 SKGGT
+531 SKSGT

-541 QISKSGVSSK
+541 QISKGDASSK

-560 QKDTSQKDDA
+560 Q
-570 QNGALHKDAVQDNI
+570 N
-584 PQKDATQKDAAQK
+584 DAAQK
-597 DTSQDND
+597 ETSQDND
-604 ALQKDA
+604 AAQDNALQQKDA
-610 SQQKGTEAKNLSKSD
+610 AAKNLSKSD
-625 AKSENLEAKSAKQSG
+625 AKSENLENKSAKQSG
-640 TTSKTAKTKTVSKN
+640 AASKTAKS
-654 KTASKAAPKND
+654 KTATKAAPKND
-665 IESKNSKTKAVPK
+665 IESKNSKTKAAPK
-678 NSAESKSLKA
+678 SSTESKSSKA
-688 KNAKQS
+688 KNVKQS
-694 NAKTKNAEAKE
+694 SAKTKNAEAKE
-705 TKELKEV
+705 AKE
-712 KKAGGAQDAEQNSS
+712 ASGTQDAEQNSS

>member
-7 KKIFFRFDPET
+7 KKIFFLFDPET

-79 LAALGYGHIDFGTF
+79 LAALGFGHIDFGTF

-103 PRLFRLVAEESIQ
+103 PRLFRLVSEQSIQ

-126 DVIERRVRKIYPF
+126 DVIEHRVLKIYPF
-139 VIPIAA
+139 KIPIAA

-151 VTSNEDA
+151 ATPNEDA
-158 LSDYEALGR
+158 LSDYEVLAR
-167 KFNGLCDFF
+167 KFDGLCDFF

-206 ITNRPLVLK
+206 ITNKPLVLK
-215 LAPDMSADQAIA
+215 LAPDMSAAQAIA

-270 RKLFA
+270 RELFA
-275 QVARELFGRTVLISC
+275 QVARELFGRTILISC

-321 FVAKSINEGLAKLLR
+321 FVAKSINEGLAGLLR

-353 RAGEGYGVRNDLA
+353 RAGEGYGARGDHA
-366 ENIDN
+366 ENRDN
-371 SADLRTYE
+371 GADLRACE
-379 NKEPD
+379 DKEV
-384 AKTDQISSTSKSKET
+384 K
-399 SEISNTPE
+399 
-407 SKDADENSNDG
+407 
-418 KSEISGVQADE
+418 
-429 IPAAKTDEISSAKTG
+429 AKTDEISSAPEGEETSEI
-444 SNSEADENSSASANL
+444 SNAPESKDADEILNDGESKILSTQMGEISAVQADEIPTAQTNLSSEADENSGASANL
-459 NALVSADVATD
+459 NALVSADTATD
-470 QSSTKQSGAESE
+470 QRSIEQSGAESE

-488 SANNKNSEV
+488 SAENENSEV
-497 KSTKRSS
+497 KNTKRNGAESE
-504 AKSKNLEAKS
+504 NLEAKNA
-514 TKQSGADRK
+514 KQGSVDHK
-523 QDKISKGA
+523 QDKISKTT
-531 SKGGT
+531 SKSDAD
-536 EQKQS
+536 QKRS
-541 QISKSGVSSK
+541 QILKSGAGSK
-551 RGKISKDAS
+551 RGKISKDA
-560 QKDTSQKDDA
+560 K
-570 QNGALHKDAVQDNI
+570 
-584 PQKDATQKDAAQK
+584 QKDAAQK
-597 DTSQDND
+597 DTAKDND
-604 ALQKDA
+604 ASQKNTVQNTAQQKD
-610 SQQKGTEAKNLSKSD
+610 TEAKNLSKSD
-625 AKSENLEAKSAKQSG
+625 AKSENLEAKRTKQG
-640 TTSKTAKTKTVSKN
+640 DTASKTVKTKTAPKNITATKTASKN
-654 KTASKAAPKND
+654 KTATKAASKND
-665 IESKNSKTKAVPK
+665 IESKNSQTKAAPK
-678 NSAESKSLKA
+678 NSAESKSSKV
-688 KNAKQS
+688 KNVKQS
-694 NAKTKNAEAKE
+694 SAKTKNAEAKE
-705 TKELKEV
+705 TKELKEA
-712 KKAGGAQDAEQNSS
+712 KEASGAQDAEQNSS

>member
-7 KKIFFRFDPET
+7 KKIFFLFDPET

-79 LAALGYGHIDFGTF
+79 LAALGFGHIDFGTF

-103 PRLFRLVAEESIQ
+103 PRLFRLVSEQSIQ

-126 DVIERRVRKIYPF
+126 DIIERRVRKIYPF
-139 VIPIAA
+139 KIPIAA

-151 VTSNEDA
+151 ATPNEDA
-158 LSDYEALGR
+158 ISDYEVLAR
-167 KFNGLCDFF
+167 KFDGLCDFF

-270 RKLFA
+270 RELFA
-275 QVARELFGRTVLISC
+275 QVARELFGRTILISC

-321 FVAKSINEGLAKLLR
+321 FVAKSINEGLTELLR
-336 ADGFN
+336 TDGFN
-341 NISEAVG
+341 SISEAIG

-353 RAGEGYGVRNDLA
+353 RAGEGYGARGDHA
-366 ENIDN
+366 ESHGNG
-371 SADLRTYE
+371 ADFGACG
-379 NKEPD
+379 NKEAG
-384 AKTDQISSTSKSKET
+384 AKTNEILNATKGEET
-399 SEISNTPE
+399 NEISNAPE
-407 SKDADENSNDG
+407 SKN
-418 KSEISGVQADE
+418 ADE
-429 IPAAKTDEISSAKTG
+429 ILAAKTDEIPAVQTNSS
-444 SNSEADENSSASANL
+444 SEADENSSASANL
-459 NALVSADVATD
+459 NVLASADTATD
-470 QSSTKQSGAESE
+470 QRSIEQSGAESE

-488 SANNKNSEV
+488 K
-497 KSTKRSS
+497 KRSS
-504 AKSKNLEAKS
+504 
-514 TKQSGADRK
+514 
-523 QDKISKGA
+523 
-531 SKGGT
+531 
-536 EQKQS
+536 
-541 QISKSGVSSK
+541 
-551 RGKISKDAS
+551 
-560 QKDTSQKDDA
+560 
-570 QNGALHKDAVQDNI
+570 
-584 PQKDATQKDAAQK
+584 
-597 DTSQDND
+597 
-604 ALQKDA
+604 
-610 SQQKGTEAKNLSKSD
+610 
-625 AKSENLEAKSAKQSG
+625 AKSENLEAKSTKQDSEDRKSDKISKTTSKSGVSSRRGKISKDATQKDASQKGTAQDDDASRKDAVQDNASQQKDAAAKNLSKGGAKSENLETKDIKQSVAA
-640 TTSKTAKTKTVSKN
+640 SKTAKTKTASKN
-654 KTASKAAPKND
+654 KTATKVASKND
-665 IESKNSKTKAVPK
+665 IESKNSKTKAASK
-678 NSAESKSLKA
+678 SSAESKSLKA

-694 NAKTKNAEAKE
+694 GAKTKNSEAKE
-705 TKELKEV
+705 PKELKEV
-712 KKAGGAQDAEQNSS
+712 KEASGAQDVEQNSS

>member
-79 LAALGYGHIDFGTF
+79 LAALGFGHIDFGTF

-103 PRLFRLVAEESIQ
+103 PRLFRLVSEQSIQ

-126 DVIERRVRKIYPF
+126 DIIEHRVRKIYPF

-151 VTSNEDA
+151 ATPNEDA
-158 LSDYEALGR
+158 ISDYEALGR

-275 QVARELFGRTVLISC
+275 QVARELFGRTILISC

-321 FVAKSINEGLAKLLR
+321 FVAKSINEGLAELLR
-336 ADGFN
+336 ADGFT

-353 RAGEGYGVRNDLA
+353 RAGEGYGVRGDQT
-366 ENIDN
+366 ENLSN
-371 SADLRTYE
+371 GADLRACKD
-379 NKEPD
+379 KEAD
-384 AKTDQISSTSKSKET
+384 TKTDEISSATKDEET
-399 SEISNTPE
+399 SEISNAPE
-407 SKDADENSNDG
+407 SKDADEISNDG
-418 KSEISGVQADE
+418 ESKISSAQVNEIL
-429 IPAAKTDEISSAKTG
+429 AAKTDEILSVQVDEIPSAQTSS
-444 SNSEADENSSASANL
+444 SSEADENSNASANL
-459 NALVSADVATD
+459 NILASADTATD
-470 QSSTKQSGAESE
+470 QRSIEQSRTESE
-482 NSEIKS
+482 NSEV
-488 SANNKNSEV
+488 KN
-497 KSTKRSS
+497 TKRNS
-504 AKSKNLEAKS
+504 AKSENLETKS
-514 TKQSGADRK
+514 AKQSSADHK
-523 QDKISKGA
+523 QDKISKRA
-531 SKGGT
+531 SKSGAD
-536 EQKQS
+536 QKQS
-541 QISKSGVSSK
+541 QISKSGVTSR
-551 RGKISKDAS
+551 RGKISKE
-560 QKDTSQKDDA
+560 
-570 QNGALHKDAVQDNI
+570 
-584 PQKDATQKDAAQK
+584 ATQKDAAQK
-597 DTSQDND
+597 DTAKDND
-604 ALQKDA
+604 ASQKDGTQDNNA
-610 SQQKGTEAKNLSKSD
+610 SQQKDAEAKNLSQSG
-625 AKSENLEAKSAKQSG
+625 AKSENLEVKNAKQSG
-640 TTSKTAKTKTVSKN
+640 TASKTVKTKTTSKN
-654 KTASKAAPKND
+654 KTATKAASKND
-665 IESKNSKTKAVPK
+665 IESKNSQTKAAPKAAPK
-678 NSAESKSLKA
+678 NSAESKSSKV
-688 KNAKQS
+688 KNVKQS
-694 NAKTKNAEAKE
+694 RAKTKNAEAKE
-705 TKELKEV
+705 TREIKEAKEV
-712 KKAGGAQDAEQNSS
+712 KEAGGTQDAEQNSS

>member
-79 LAALGYGHIDFGTF
+79 LAALGFGHIDFGTF

-103 PRLFRLVAEESIQ
+103 PRLFRLVSEQSIQ

-126 DVIERRVRKIYPF
+126 DIIEHRVRKIYPF
-139 VIPIAA
+139 KIPIAA

-151 VTSNEDA
+151 ATSNEDA

-189 ALQENSFI
+189 ALQENNFI

-252 PNARDFGGLSG
+252 PNARNFGGLSG

-270 RKLFA
+270 RELFT
-275 QVARELFGRTVLISC
+275 QVARELFGRTILISC

-321 FVAKSINEGLAKLLR
+321 FVAKSINEGLAGLLR

-348 ANLKD
+348 VNLKD
-353 RAGEGYGVRNDLA
+353 RAGEGYGIRGDHA
-366 ENIDN
+366 ENRGDG
-371 SADLRTYE
+371 SDLRACE
-379 NKEPD
+379 NKGAG
-384 AKTDQISSTSKSKET
+384 AKPNEILNAAKGEETDEISSAPESKET
-399 SEISNTPE
+399 DGI
-407 SKDADENSNDG
+407 SNDG
-418 KSEISGVQADE
+418 KSEISSAQADE
-429 IPAAKTDEISSAKTG
+429 IPAVQTDEIPTAQT
-444 SNSEADENSSASANL
+444 NSISESDENSSTSANL
-459 NALVSADVATD
+459 STLVSADTATD
-470 QSSTKQSGAESE
+470 QSSAEQSGTKSENSEVKNTKRNGAESE
-482 NSEIKS
+482 N
-488 SANNKNSEV
+488 
-497 KSTKRSS
+497 
-504 AKSKNLEAKS
+504 LEAKNA
-514 TKQSGADRK
+514 KQGSVDHK
-523 QDKISKGA
+523 QDKISKTT
-531 SKGGT
+531 SKSDAD
-536 EQKQS
+536 QKRS
-541 QISKSGVSSK
+541 QILKSGAGSK
-551 RGKISKDAS
+551 RGKISKDA
-560 QKDTSQKDDA
+560 K
-570 QNGALHKDAVQDNI
+570 
-584 PQKDATQKDAAQK
+584 QKDAAQK
-597 DTSQDND
+597 DTAKDND
-604 ALQKDA
+604 ASQKNTVQNTAQQKD
-610 SQQKGTEAKNLSKSD
+610 TEAKNLSKSD
-625 AKSENLEAKSAKQSG
+625 AKSENLEAKRTKQG
-640 TTSKTAKTKTVSKN
+640 DTASKTVKTKTAPKNITATKTTSKN
-654 KTASKAAPKND
+654 KTATKAAPKND
-665 IESKNSKTKAVPK
+665 IESKNSKTKAAPK
-678 NSAESKSLKA
+678 SSAESKSLKA

-694 NAKTKNAEAKE
+694 SAKTKNAEAKE

-712 KKAGGAQDAEQNSS
+712 KEASGAQDAEQNSS

>member
-7 KKIFFRFDPET
+7 KKIFFLFDPET

-79 LAALGYGHIDFGTF
+79 LAALGFGHIDFGTF
-93 TPRPQSGNEK
+93 TPHPQSGNEK
-103 PRLFRLVAEESIQ
+103 PRLFRLVSEQSIQ

-139 VIPIAA
+139 KIPIAA

-151 VTSNEDA
+151 ATSNEDA

-275 QVARELFGRTVLISC
+275 QVARELFGRTILISC

-321 FVAKSINEGLAKLLR
+321 FVAKSINEGLAELLR

-348 ANLKD
+348 ANLKAH
-353 RAGEGYGVRNDLA
+353 AGEGYGTRGDKAKNR
-366 ENIDN
+366 DN
-371 SADLRTYE
+371 GANFGACEDKDT
-379 NKEPD
+379 N
-384 AKTDQISSTSKSKET
+384 AKTDKISNAAKGEET
-399 SEISNTPE
+399 SEISNAPE
-407 SKDADENSNDG
+407 SKDADEISNDS
-418 KSEISGVQADE
+418 KSEISSAQADK
-429 IPAAKTDEISSAKTG
+429 ILAAKTDEILSAQT
-444 SNSEADENSSASANL
+444 NSISESDENSSASANL
-459 NALVSADVATD
+459 NALVSTDTTTD
-470 QSSTKQSGAESE
+470 QSSAEQSSAENKISEVKNTKQSGTESE
-482 NSEIKS
+482 
-488 SANNKNSEV
+488 
-497 KSTKRSS
+497 
-504 AKSKNLEAKS
+504 NLEAKS
-514 TKQSGADRK
+514 AKQGSADQK
-523 QDKISKGA
+523 QDKISKTTSKSGA
-531 SKGGT
+531 DL
-536 EQKQS
+536 KQS
-541 QISKSGVSSK
+541 QISKSGAGSK
-551 RGKISKDAS
+551 RGKIS
-560 QKDTSQKDDA
+560 
-570 QNGALHKDAVQDNI
+570 
-584 PQKDATQKDAAQK
+584 KDATQKDAAQK
-597 DTSQDND
+597 GTAQHDDASRKDAVQDN
-604 ALQKDA
+604 A
-610 SQQKGTEAKNLSKSD
+610 SQQKGAAAKNLSQSG
-625 AKSENLEAKSAKQSG
+625 AKSENLETKDIKQSVAA
-640 TTSKTAKTKTVSKN
+640 SKTAKTKTASKN
-654 KTASKAAPKND
+654 KTATKVASKND
-665 IESKNSKTKAVPK
+665 IESKNSKTKAASK
-678 NSAESKSLKA
+678 SSAESKSLKA

-694 NAKTKNAEAKE
+694 GAKTKNSEAKE
-705 TKELKEV
+705 PKELKEV
-712 KKAGGAQDAEQNSS
+712 KEASGAQDVEQNSS

>member
-79 LAALGYGHIDFGTF
+79 LAALGFGHIDFGTF

-103 PRLFRLVAEESIQ
+103 PRLFRLVSEQSIQ

-151 VTSNEDA
+151 ATSNEDA
-158 LSDYEALGR
+158 ISDYEALGR

-227 LCECAVQSGA
+227 LCECAVRSGA

-321 FVAKSINEGLAKLLR
+321 FVAKSINEGLAELLR

-348 ANLKD
+348 VNLKD
-353 RAGEGYGVRNDLA
+353 RAGEGYGIRNDLA
-366 ENIDN
+366 ENLGN
-371 SADLRTYE
+371 GADLRAYE
-379 NKEPD
+379 NKNAE
-384 AKTDQISSTSKSKET
+384 AKADKISSATEGEET

-654 KTASKAAPKND
+654 KTASKAAQKND
-665 IESKNSKTKAVPK
+665 IENKNSKTKAAPK
-678 NSAESKSLKA
+678 SSTESKSSKA
-688 KNAKQS
+688 KNVKQS
-694 NAKTKNAEAKE
+694 GAKTKNAEV
-705 TKELKEV
+705 KEV
-712 KKAGGAQDAEQNSS
+712 KEASGAQDAEQNSS

>member
-79 LAALGYGHIDFGTF
+79 LATLGFGHIDFGTF

-126 DVIERRVRKIYPF
+126 DIIEHRVRKIYPF
-139 VIPIAA
+139 KIPIAA

-151 VTSNEDA
+151 ATPNEDA
-158 LSDYEALGR
+158 LSDYEVLAR
-167 KFNGLCDFF
+167 KFDGLCDFF

-270 RKLFA
+270 RELFA
-275 QVARELFGRTVLISC
+275 QVARELFGRTILISC

-348 ANLKD
+348 AN
-353 RAGEGYGVRNDLA
+353 
-366 ENIDN
+366 
-371 SADLRTYE
+371 
-379 NKEPD
+379 
-384 AKTDQISSTSKSKET
+384 
-399 SEISNTPE
+399 
-407 SKDADENSNDG
+407 
-418 KSEISGVQADE
+418 
-429 IPAAKTDEISSAKTG
+429 
-444 SNSEADENSSASANL
+444 
-459 NALVSADVATD
+459 
-470 QSSTKQSGAESE
+470 
-482 NSEIKS
+482 
-488 SANNKNSEV
+488 
-497 KSTKRSS
+497 
-504 AKSKNLEAKS
+504 
-514 TKQSGADRK
+514 
-523 QDKISKGA
+523 
-531 SKGGT
+531 
-536 EQKQS
+536 
-541 QISKSGVSSK
+541 
-551 RGKISKDAS
+551 
-560 QKDTSQKDDA
+560 
-570 QNGALHKDAVQDNI
+570 
-584 PQKDATQKDAAQK
+584 
-597 DTSQDND
+597 
-604 ALQKDA
+604 
-610 SQQKGTEAKNLSKSD
+610 
-625 AKSENLEAKSAKQSG
+625 
-640 TTSKTAKTKTVSKN
+640 
-654 KTASKAAPKND
+654 
-665 IESKNSKTKAVPK
+665 
-678 NSAESKSLKA
+678 
-688 KNAKQS
+688 
-694 NAKTKNAEAKE
+694 
-705 TKELKEV
+705 
-712 KKAGGAQDAEQNSS
+712 
-726 KKRKAKKD
+726 

>member
-7 KKIFFRFDPET
+7 KKIFFLFDPET

-49 ILTQNIWNLSFDNPV
+49 ILTQNIWDLSFDNPV

-79 LAALGYGHIDFGTF
+79 LAALGFGHIDFGTF

-103 PRLFRLVAEESIQ
+103 PRLFRLVSEQSIQ

-126 DVIERRVRKIYPF
+126 DIIEHRVRKIYPF
-139 VIPIAA
+139 KIPIAA

-151 VTSNEDA
+151 ATPNDDA
-158 LSDYEALGR
+158 LSDYEILGR

-252 PNARDFGGLSG
+252 PNAKDFGGLSG

-270 RKLFA
+270 RELFA
-275 QVARELFGRTVLISC
+275 QVARELFGRTILISC

-321 FVAKSINEGLAKLLR
+321 FVAKSINEGLTELLR
-336 ADGFN
+336 ADGFT

-348 ANLKD
+348 VKLKD
-353 RAGEGYGVRNDLA
+353 RAGEGYGIRGDQA
-366 ENIDN
+366 ENLGDGAN
-371 SADLRTYE
+371 FGACEDKEADT
-379 NKEPD
+379 
-384 AKTDQISSTSKSKET
+384 KTDEISSATKGEET
-399 SEISNTPE
+399 SEISNAPE
-407 SKDADENSNDG
+407 SKNADGILNDG
-418 KSEISGVQADE
+418 KSEISSAQADE
-429 IPAAKTDEISSAKTG
+429 ILVTKTDEILSAQT
-444 SNSEADENSSASANL
+444 NSISESDENSSASANL
-459 NALVSADVATD
+459 NALVSADTATD
-470 QSSTKQSGAESE
+470 QRSIEQSRAESE
-482 NSEIKS
+482 NSE
-488 SANNKNSEV
+488 V
-497 KSTKRSS
+497 KS
-504 AKSKNLEAKS
+504 AKQIGAESENLEAKS
-514 TKQSGADRK
+514 TKQGSADQK
-523 QDKISKGA
+523 QDKISKSSAG
-531 SKGGT
+531 
-536 EQKQS
+536 
-541 QISKSGVSSK
+541 SK
-551 RGKISKDAS
+551 RGKIS
-560 QKDTSQKDDA
+560 
-570 QNGALHKDAVQDNI
+570 
-584 PQKDATQKDAAQK
+584 KDATQKDAAQK
-597 DTSQDND
+597 DTTKDND
-604 ALQKDA
+604 ASQKDDARDNA
-610 SQQKGTEAKNLSKSD
+610 SQQKDAEVKNLSQSG
-625 AKSENLEAKSAKQSG
+625 AKSENLEAKNAKQSSAA
-640 TTSKTAKTKTVSKN
+640 SKTAKTKTASKN
-654 KTASKAAPKND
+654 KTATKAASKND

-678 NSAESKSLKA
+678 GSAESKSSKA

-694 NAKTKNAEAKE
+694 GAKTKNAEAKE
-705 TKELKEV
+705 TKEVKE
-712 KKAGGAQDAEQNSS
+712 ASGAQDAEQNSS